1 MKIAKKIIVSLLAV
15 AMTVTSCPSHYVKA
29 DTAKKQVTLSVQS
42 QTAKPGATVDVTV
55 DVKDNPGILG
65 ATVSLKYDEGLTL
78 TDAAA
83 GDAFSSLVLTKP
95 GKIQSPCKF
104 VWDAQEITADD
115 IKDGTI
121 LKLSFKVSDTAKSGE
136 SYKVSVSCEDG
147 DMVDA
152 NLNAVDVK
160 TEDGEIGISAYTPG
174 DLNEDGKINSTD
186 VIMMRRQIAGG
197 YEQTINEKAC
207 DVNEDGRINSAD
219 VILVR
224 RYIAG
229 GYGVN
234 LGTTTEKHT
243 HTMKAVEAKSATC
256 TEKGNQSYYYCTSC
270 GKYYSDEKGL
280 NNIKLEDTVIP
291 AKGHVS
297 VVDAAVAATTESTG
311 LTEGSHCGECGAVLV
326 KQEVLPMLENSE
338 NSITYHL
345 YEDDAYLQKQEIENT
360 NPNTYSSETA
370 LTLKNIS
377 CEGYIFEGWYDGEGS
392 NAKQIK
398 QIAAGEKGNVD
409 LYAHWTARE
418 YTITFDSPLAK
429 VDSIKYKVNE
439 GATLTNP
446 EWFGY
451 TFMGWTDEKDNLVD
465 KIPLGKTGNITLHAN
480 WTSKRNQTRPVKQ
493 LGEPMIVED
502 EKEGQYLFAYE
513 IGQMENVPL
522 YTIKDFGNTSGLTVS
537 ETITSSGTVTEGTSK
552 SIVNAV
558 ANSTTRTTAWS
569 LSKNWNNSLTLMQS
583 HTDESGKEVV
593 DASSS
598 VASASLVTLNS
609 VEAGGST
616 DHTVTDKTGVTSK
629 LGFKQGYEANGE
641 VSKKITASL
650 GINGKGTANVTSKD
664 NDKETSAGG
673 DLGFNGGITDETGFK
688 IGLKVYGEVNGENT
702 VSQEKTDTTTDSR
715 YWGAKDSV
723 ERSKSASQSTSHS
736 QTLSSK
742 VSDTYGY
749 NKTHSE
755 GGSEALS
762 TSDSSTSSESNQY
775 SSALSYST
783 QKTETTSKTY
793 SNADAPEGYYRMVC
807 AGTIHVFAV
816 VGYDIA
822 SGSYYVY
829 TYSVQDDN
837 TYDFIDYSKQ
847 THNFDDYENGILPFE
862 VPFEVNQYIDNA
874 LVRSNGLVYDSE
886 TGTVVDYTGE
896 GTNVYIPDY
905 ISTDNGDGT
914 TSVVKIV
921 GIEKDAFAGNDKLKS
936 IKLSKHI
943 TEIPDQAFEGCS
955 SLTSVKAE
963 GLQTI
968 GDKAFSGC
976 SSLDDFTVTTNIKKL
991 GKNAFTGA
999 GKVTVNAKNSDIAN
1013 AAITSGATK
1022 LIVNLADMEDTL
1034 ANKTYDITKSTDYFE
1049 LNGGNKTYKGLKIS
1063 SDAKET
1069 TLNGFTFEDNKS
1081 APIVC
1086 SSAKLNLARISA
1098 KTNGFAMILSA
1109 DKTDISLYGTIKLES
1124 TSSNV
1129 VLSKDVALTRLNAN
1143 IVGKLALTG
1152 DYMICGKVEGDSLL
1166 NFTSGKLVTIN
1177 EDSYNKLKYGSMD
1190 WVLESEV
1197 PDNATI
1203 IGEKWTYDYT
1213 TKITSSNSSVAGYT
1227 LYDSSW
1233 VWGPYGGWSGWTT
1246 TPIASSDSRQVNSE
1260 YIQPQYKTQY
1270 RYSRWASNSNNTGHL
1285 GPVKGTWGGVYC
1297 AYQFY
1302 TDWSDAAKQISD
1314 WQTSGQVGGKFPLYD
1329 NNQWFNQETRNVET
1343 SAGYTR
1349 YQYRDRSKV
1358 YTYYLKKVE
1367 SKESTTKVEASDSI
1381 SNVKRWVQ
1389 YVVAE

>member
-1 MKIAKKIIVSLLAV
+1 MKIAKKIIVSVLAA
-15 AMTVTSCPSHYVKA
+15 AMIVTGCPSHYLKA

-65 ATVSLKYDEGLTL
+65 AAVSLKYDEGLTL
-78 TDAAA
+78 TDATA

-104 VWDAQEITADD
+104 VWDGQEITADD

-136 SYKVSVSCEDG
+136 SYKISVSCDAG

-152 NLNAVDVK
+152 DLNAVDVK
-160 TEDGEIGISAYTPG
+160 TEDGEIGISAFTPG
-174 DLNEDGKINSTD
+174 DLNEDNKINSTD

-243 HTMKAVEAKSATC
+243 HTMKAVEAKEATC
-256 TEKGNQSYYYCTSC
+256 TEKGNQAYYYCTSC

-297 VVDAAVAATTESTG
+297 VVDAAVAATSESTG

-326 KQEVLPMLENSE
+326 KQEVVPILENSE

-360 NPNTYSSETA
+360 NPNTYSSETG

-392 NAKQIK
+392 NAKQVK

-493 LGEPMIVED
+493 LGEPIIYEND
-502 EKEGQYLFAYE
+502 KDGQYLFAYE

-522 YTIKDFGNTSGLTVS
+522 YTIKDFGNTSGLTIS
-537 ETITSSGTVTEGTSK
+537 ETITSSGTINESTSN
-552 SIVNAV
+552 SIVNSLAH
-558 ANSTTRTTAWS
+558 STTETTSWT
-569 LSKNWNNSLTLMQS
+569 LSKDWNDSLTLVKT
-583 HTDESGKEVV
+583 HTDESGKVV
-593 DASSS
+593 EDSSS
-598 VASASLVTLNS
+598 KVSENS
-609 VEAGGST
+609 VVTVKGKEKTTNKNDST
-616 DHTVTDKTGVTSK
+616 VDKTGISASIGTSIGTEA
-629 LGFKQGYEANGE
+629 LGTEA
-641 VSKKITASL
+641 KIDASL
-650 GINGKGTANVTSKD
+650 TANQD
-664 NDKETSAGG
+664 NT
-673 DLGFNGGITDETGFK
+673 T
-688 IGLKVYGEVNGENT
+688 
-702 VSQEKTDTTTDSR
+702 EK
-715 YWGAKDSV
+715 
-723 ERSKSASQSTSHS
+723 SKSKTWNNSSSKQKSNSSSESSTNS
-736 QTLSSK
+736 TALSSK

-749 NKTHSE
+749 NKSHSE
-755 GGSEALS
+755 GGSETTA
-762 TSDSSTSSESNQY
+762 SSSSNTSS
-775 SSALSYST
+775 SSQEYATALTYST

-793 SNADAPEGYYRMVC
+793 SNAEAPEGYYRMVC

-822 SGSYYVY
+822 SSSYYVY
-829 TYSVQDDN
+829 TYGVQDDD

-847 THNFDDYENGILPFE
+847 THSFDDYENGILPFE

-874 LVRSNGLVYDSE
+874 LLRSKGLVYDSE

-896 GTNVYIPDY
+896 GTDVYIPDY
-905 ISTDNGDGT
+905 ISTENGDGT

-1034 ANKTYDITKSTDYFE
+1034 ENKTYDITKSTDYF
-1049 LNGGNKTYKGLKIS
+1049 
-1063 SDAKET
+1063 
-1069 TLNGFTFEDNKS
+1069 
-1081 APIVC
+1081 
-1086 SSAKLNLARISA
+1086 
-1098 KTNGFAMILSA
+1098 
-1109 DKTDISLYGTIKLES
+1109 
-1124 TSSNV
+1124 
-1129 VLSKDVALTRLNAN
+1129 
-1143 IVGKLALTG
+1143 
-1152 DYMICGKVEGDSLL
+1152 
-1166 NFTSGKLVTIN
+1166 
-1177 EDSYNKLKYGSMD
+1177 
-1190 WVLESEV
+1190 
-1197 PDNATI
+1197 
-1203 IGEKWTYDYT
+1203 
-1213 TKITSSNSSVAGYT
+1213 
-1227 LYDSSW
+1227 
-1233 VWGPYGGWSGWTT
+1233 
-1246 TPIASSDSRQVNSE
+1246 
-1260 YIQPQYKTQY
+1260 
-1270 RYSRWASNSNNTGHL
+1270 
-1285 GPVKGTWGGVYC
+1285 
-1297 AYQFY
+1297 
-1302 TDWSDAAKQISD
+1302 
-1314 WQTSGQVGGKFPLYD
+1314 
-1329 NNQWFNQETRNVET
+1329 
-1343 SAGYTR
+1343 
-1349 YQYRDRSKV
+1349 
-1358 YTYYLKKVE
+1358 
-1367 SKESTTKVEASDSI
+1367 
-1381 SNVKRWVQ
+1381 
-1389 YVVAE
+1389 

>member
-1 MKIAKKIIVSLLAV
+1 MKIAKKIIVSVLAA
-15 AMTVTSCPSHYVKA
+15 AMIVTGCPSHYVKA
-29 DTAKKQVTLSVQS
+29 DTAKKQVTLSVQN

-65 ATVSLKYDEGLTL
+65 AAVSLKYDEGLTL
-78 TDAAA
+78 TDATA

-95 GKIQSPCKF
+95 GKMQSPCKF
-104 VWDAQEITADD
+104 VWDGQEITADD

-136 SYKVSVSCEDG
+136 SYKISVSCDAG

-152 NLNAVDVK
+152 DLNAVDVK
-160 TEDGEIGISAYTPG
+160 TEDGEIGISAFTPG
-174 DLNEDGKINSTD
+174 DLNEDNKINSTD

-243 HTMKAVEAKSATC
+243 HTMKAVEAKEATC
-256 TEKGNQSYYYCTSC
+256 TEKGNQAYYYCTSC

-297 VVDAAVAATTESTG
+297 VVDAAVAATSESAG

-326 KQEVLPMLENSE
+326 KQEVVPPLENSE

-360 NPNTYSSETA
+360 NPNTYSSETG

-392 NAKQIK
+392 NAKQVK

-493 LGEPMIVED
+493 LGEPIIYEND
-502 EKEGQYLFAYE
+502 KDGQYLFAYE

-522 YTIKDFGNTSGLTVS
+522 YTIKDFGNTSGLTIS
-537 ETITSSGTVTEGTSK
+537 ETITSSGTINESTSN
-552 SIVNAV
+552 SIVNSLAH
-558 ANSTTRTTAWS
+558 STTETTSWT
-569 LSKNWNNSLTLMQS
+569 LSKDWNDSLTLVKT
-583 HTDESGKEVV
+583 HTDESGKVV
-593 DASSS
+593 EDSSS
-598 VASASLVTLNS
+598 KVSENS
-609 VEAGGST
+609 VVTVKGKEKTTNKNDST
-616 DHTVTDKTGVTSK
+616 VDKTGISASIGTSIGTEA
-629 LGFKQGYEANGE
+629 LGTEA
-641 VSKKITASL
+641 KIDASL
-650 GINGKGTANVTSKD
+650 TANQD
-664 NDKETSAGG
+664 NT
-673 DLGFNGGITDETGFK
+673 T
-688 IGLKVYGEVNGENT
+688 
-702 VSQEKTDTTTDSR
+702 EK
-715 YWGAKDSV
+715 
-723 ERSKSASQSTSHS
+723 SKSKTWNNSSSKQKSNSSSESSTNS
-736 QTLSSK
+736 TALSSK

-749 NKTHSE
+749 NKSHSE
-755 GGSEALS
+755 GGSETTA
-762 TSDSSTSSESNQY
+762 SSSSNTSS
-775 SSALSYST
+775 SSQEYATALTYST

-793 SNADAPEGYYRMVC
+793 SNAEAPEGYYRMVC

-822 SGSYYVY
+822 SSSYYVY
-829 TYSVQDDN
+829 TYGVQDDD

-847 THNFDDYENGILPFE
+847 THSFDDYENGILPFE

-874 LVRSNGLVYDSE
+874 LLRSKGLVYDSE

-896 GTNVYIPDY
+896 GTDVYIPDY
-905 ISTDNGDGT
+905 ISTENGDGT

-1049 LNGGNKTYKGLKIS
+1049 LNGGNKAYKGLKIS

-1069 TLNGFTFEDNKS
+1069 TLNGFVFEDNKS

-1086 SSAKLNLARISA
+1086 SSEKLNLARISA

-1129 VLSKDVALTRLNAN
+1129 VLSKDVSLTRLNAN
-1143 IVGKLALTG
+1143 IVGKLVLTG
-1152 DYMICGKVEGDSLL
+1152 DYMIYGKVEGDSLL

-1203 IGEKWTYDYT
+1203 VGEKWTYDYT

-1233 VWGPYGGWSGWTT
+1233 VWGPYGGWSGWSDGN
-1246 TPIASSDSRQVNSE
+1246 ISGSDSRKVETRSVPNGYATQYNYIRYLSADGRTSGPCSGVWGGKSCTNYQERGWGAQLACVGNQYSKQIGGYFNLYGSAPCWYGESTRQVVSS
-1260 YIQPQYKTQY
+1260 YKTQY
-1270 RYSRWASNSNNTGHL
+1270 RYA
-1285 GPVKGTWGGVYC
+1285 
-1297 AYQFY
+1297 
-1302 TDWSDAAKQISD
+1302 
-1314 WQTSGQVGGKFPLYD
+1314 
-1329 NNQWFNQETRNVET
+1329 
-1343 SAGYTR
+1343 
-1349 YQYRDRSKV
+1349 DRSKV

-1389 YVVAE
+1389 YVVAK

>member
-1 MKIAKKIIVSLLAV
+1 MKIAKKIIVSVLAA
-15 AMTVTSCPSHYVKA
+15 AMIVTGCPSHYVKA

-65 ATVSLKYDEGLTL
+65 AAVSLKYDEGLTL
-78 TDAAA
+78 TDATA

-104 VWDAQEITADD
+104 VWDGQEITADD

-136 SYKVSVSCEDG
+136 SYKISVSCDAG

-152 NLNAVDVK
+152 DLNAVDVK
-160 TEDGEIGISAYTPG
+160 TEDGEIGISAFTPG
-174 DLNEDGKINSTD
+174 DLNEDNKINSTD

-243 HTMKAVEAKSATC
+243 HTMKAVEAKEATC
-256 TEKGNQSYYYCTSC
+256 TEKGNQAYYHCTSC

-297 VVDAAVAATTESTG
+297 VVDAAVAATTENTG

-326 KQEVLPMLENSE
+326 KQEVVPKLENSE

-360 NPNTYSSETA
+360 NPNTYSSETG

-392 NAKQIK
+392 NAKQVK

-493 LGEPMIVED
+493 LGEPIIYEND
-502 EKEGQYLFAYE
+502 KDGQYLFAYE

-522 YTIKDFGNTSGLTVS
+522 YTIKDFGNTSGLTIS
-537 ETITSSGTVTEGTSK
+537 ETITSSGTINESTSN
-552 SIVNAV
+552 SIVNSLAH
-558 ANSTTRTTAWS
+558 STTETTSWT
-569 LSKNWNNSLTLMQS
+569 LSKDWNDSLTLVKT
-583 HTDESGKEVV
+583 HTDESGKVV
-593 DASSS
+593 EDSSS
-598 VASASLVTLNS
+598 KVSENS
-609 VEAGGST
+609 VVTVKGKEKTTNKNDST
-616 DHTVTDKTGVTSK
+616 VDKTGISASIGTSIGTEA
-629 LGFKQGYEANGE
+629 LGTEA
-641 VSKKITASL
+641 KIDASL
-650 GINGKGTANVTSKD
+650 TANQD
-664 NDKETSAGG
+664 NT
-673 DLGFNGGITDETGFK
+673 T
-688 IGLKVYGEVNGENT
+688 
-702 VSQEKTDTTTDSR
+702 EK
-715 YWGAKDSV
+715 
-723 ERSKSASQSTSHS
+723 SKSKTWNNSSSKQKSNSSSESSTNS
-736 QTLSSK
+736 TALSSK

-749 NKTHSE
+749 NKSHSE
-755 GGSEALS
+755 GGSETTA
-762 TSDSSTSSESNQY
+762 SSSSNTSS
-775 SSALSYST
+775 SSQEYATALTYST

-793 SNADAPEGYYRMVC
+793 SNAEAPEGYYRMVC

-822 SGSYYVY
+822 SSSYYVY
-829 TYSVQDDN
+829 TYGVQDDD

-847 THNFDDYENGILPFE
+847 THSFDDYENGILPFE

-874 LVRSNGLVYDSE
+874 LLRSKGLVYDSE

-896 GTNVYIPDY
+896 GTDVYIPDY
-905 ISTDNGDGT
+905 ISTENGDGT

-1022 LIVNLADMEDTL
+1022 LIVSLADMEDTL

-1049 LNGGNKTYKGLKIS
+1049 LNGGNKAYKGLKIS

-1069 TLNGFTFEDNKS
+1069 TLNGFVFEDNKS

-1086 SSAKLNLARISA
+1086 SSEKLNLARISA

-1129 VLSKDVALTRLNAN
+1129 VLSKDVSLTRLNAN
-1143 IVGKLALTG
+1143 IVGKLVLTG
-1152 DYMICGKVEGDSLL
+1152 DYMIYGKVEGDSLL

-1203 IGEKWTYDYT
+1203 VGEKWTYDYT

-1233 VWGPYGGWSGWTT
+1233 VWGPYGGWSGWSDGN
-1246 TPIASSDSRQVNSE
+1246 ISGSDSRKVETQSVPNGYATQYNYIRYLSADGRTSGPCSGVWGGKSCTNYQERGWGAQLACVGNQYSKQIGGYFNLYGSAPCWYGESTRQVVSS
-1260 YIQPQYKTQY
+1260 YKTQY
-1270 RYSRWASNSNNTGHL
+1270 RYA
-1285 GPVKGTWGGVYC
+1285 
-1297 AYQFY
+1297 
-1302 TDWSDAAKQISD
+1302 
-1314 WQTSGQVGGKFPLYD
+1314 
-1329 NNQWFNQETRNVET
+1329 
-1343 SAGYTR
+1343 
-1349 YQYRDRSKV
+1349 DRSKV

-1389 YVVAE
+1389 YVVAK

>member
-1 MKIAKKIIVSLLAV
+1 MKIAKKIIVSVLAA
-15 AMTVTSCPSHYVKA
+15 AMIVTGCPSHYVKA

-65 ATVSLKYDEGLTL
+65 AAVSLKYDEGLTL
-78 TDAAA
+78 TDATA
-83 GDAFSSLVLTKP
+83 GDAFSSLVLTKQ

-104 VWDAQEITADD
+104 VWDGQEITADD

-136 SYKVSVSCEDG
+136 SYKISVSCDAG

-152 NLNAVDVK
+152 DLNAVDVK
-160 TEDGEIGISAYTPG
+160 TEDGEIGISAFTPG
-174 DLNEDGKINSTD
+174 DLNEDNKINSTD

-243 HTMKAVEAKSATC
+243 HTMKAVEAKEATC
-256 TEKGNQSYYYCTSC
+256 TEKGNQAYYYCTSC

-326 KQEVLPMLENSE
+326 KQEVVPPLENSE

-360 NPNTYSSETA
+360 NPNTYSSETG

-398 QIAAGEKGNVD
+398 QIAAGETGNID

-493 LGEPMIVED
+493 LGEPIIYEND
-502 EKEGQYLFAYE
+502 KDGQYLFAYE

-522 YTIKDFGNTSGLTVS
+522 YTIKDFGNTSGLTIS
-537 ETITSSGTVTEGTSK
+537 ETITSSGTINESTSN
-552 SIVNAV
+552 SIVNSLAH
-558 ANSTTRTTAWS
+558 STTETTSWT
-569 LSKNWNNSLTLMQS
+569 LSKDWNDSLTLVKT
-583 HTDESGKEVV
+583 HTDESGKVV
-593 DASSS
+593 EDSSS
-598 VASASLVTLNS
+598 KVSENS
-609 VEAGGST
+609 VVTVKGKEKTTNKNDST
-616 DHTVTDKTGVTSK
+616 VDKTGISASIGTSIGTEA
-629 LGFKQGYEANGE
+629 LGTEA
-641 VSKKITASL
+641 KIDASL
-650 GINGKGTANVTSKD
+650 TANQD
-664 NDKETSAGG
+664 NT
-673 DLGFNGGITDETGFK
+673 T
-688 IGLKVYGEVNGENT
+688 
-702 VSQEKTDTTTDSR
+702 EK
-715 YWGAKDSV
+715 
-723 ERSKSASQSTSHS
+723 SKSKTWNNSSSKQKSNSSSESSTNS
-736 QTLSSK
+736 TALSSK

-749 NKTHSE
+749 NKSHSE
-755 GGSEALS
+755 GGSETTA
-762 TSDSSTSSESNQY
+762 SSSSNTSS
-775 SSALSYST
+775 SSQEYATALTYST

-793 SNADAPEGYYRMVC
+793 SNAEAPEGYYRMVC

-822 SGSYYVY
+822 SSSYYVY
-829 TYSVQDDN
+829 TYGVQDDD

-847 THNFDDYENGILPFE
+847 THSFDDYENGILPFE

-874 LVRSNGLVYDSE
+874 LLRSKGLVYDSE

-896 GTNVYIPDY
+896 GTDVYIPDY
-905 ISTDNGDGT
+905 ISTENGDGT

-1049 LNGGNKTYKGLKIS
+1049 LNGGNKAYKGLKIS

-1069 TLNGFTFEDNKS
+1069 TLNGFVFEDNKS

-1086 SSAKLNLARISA
+1086 SSEKLNLARISA

-1129 VLSKDVALTRLNAN
+1129 VLSKDVSLTRLNAN
-1143 IVGKLALTG
+1143 IVGKLVLTG
-1152 DYMICGKVEGDSLL
+1152 DYMIYGKVEGDSLL

-1203 IGEKWTYDYT
+1203 VGEKWTYDYT

-1233 VWGPYGGWSGWTT
+1233 VWGPYGGWSGWSDGN
-1246 TPIASSDSRQVNSE
+1246 ISGSDSRKVETRSVPNGYATQYNYIRYLSADGRTSGPCSGVWGGKSCTNYQERGWGAQLACVGNQYSKQIGGYFNLYGSAPCWYGESTRQVVSS
-1260 YIQPQYKTQY
+1260 YKTQY
-1270 RYSRWASNSNNTGHL
+1270 RYA
-1285 GPVKGTWGGVYC
+1285 
-1297 AYQFY
+1297 
-1302 TDWSDAAKQISD
+1302 
-1314 WQTSGQVGGKFPLYD
+1314 
-1329 NNQWFNQETRNVET
+1329 
-1343 SAGYTR
+1343 
-1349 YQYRDRSKV
+1349 DRSKV

-1389 YVVAE
+1389 YVVAK

>member
-1 MKIAKKIIVSLLAV
+1 MKIAKKIIVSVLAA
-15 AMTVTSCPSHYVKA
+15 AMIVTGCPSHYVKA

-65 ATVSLKYDEGLTL
+65 AAVSLKYDEGLTL
-78 TDAAA
+78 TDATA

-104 VWDAQEITADD
+104 VWDGQEITADD

-136 SYKVSVSCEDG
+136 SYKISVSCDAG

-152 NLNAVDVK
+152 DLNAVDVK
-160 TEDGEIGISAYTPG
+160 TEDGEIGISAFTPG
-174 DLNEDGKINSTD
+174 DLNEDNKINSTD

-243 HTMKAVEAKSATC
+243 HTMKAVEAKEATC
-256 TEKGNQSYYYCTSC
+256 TEKGNQAYYHCTSC

-297 VVDAAVAATTESTG
+297 VVDAAVAATTENTG

-326 KQEVLPMLENSE
+326 KQEVVPKLENSE

-360 NPNTYSSETA
+360 NPNTYSSETG

-392 NAKQIK
+392 NAKQVK

-493 LGEPMIVED
+493 LGEPIIYEND
-502 EKEGQYLFAYE
+502 KDGQYLFAYE

-522 YTIKDFGNTSGLTVS
+522 YTIKDFGNTSGLTIS
-537 ETITSSGTVTEGTSK
+537 ETITSSGTINESTSN
-552 SIVNAV
+552 SIVNSLAH
-558 ANSTTRTTAWS
+558 STTETTSWT
-569 LSKNWNNSLTLMQS
+569 LSKDWNDSLTLVKT
-583 HTDESGKEVV
+583 HTDESGKVV
-593 DASSS
+593 EDSSS
-598 VASASLVTLNS
+598 KVSENS
-609 VEAGGST
+609 VVTVKGKEKTTNKNDST
-616 DHTVTDKTGVTSK
+616 VDKTGISASIGTSIGTEA
-629 LGFKQGYEANGE
+629 LGTEA
-641 VSKKITASL
+641 KIDASL
-650 GINGKGTANVTSKD
+650 TANQD
-664 NDKETSAGG
+664 NT
-673 DLGFNGGITDETGFK
+673 T
-688 IGLKVYGEVNGENT
+688 
-702 VSQEKTDTTTDSR
+702 EK
-715 YWGAKDSV
+715 
-723 ERSKSASQSTSHS
+723 SKSKTWNNSSSKQKSNSSSESSTNS
-736 QTLSSK
+736 TALSSK

-749 NKTHSE
+749 NKSHSE
-755 GGSEALS
+755 GGSETTA
-762 TSDSSTSSESNQY
+762 SSSSNTSS
-775 SSALSYST
+775 SSQEYATALTYST

-793 SNADAPEGYYRMVC
+793 SNAEAPEGYYRMVC

-822 SGSYYVY
+822 SSSYYVY
-829 TYSVQDDN
+829 TYGVQDDD

-847 THNFDDYENGILPFE
+847 THSFDDYENGILPFE

-874 LVRSNGLVYDSE
+874 LLRSKGLVYDSE

-896 GTNVYIPDY
+896 GTDVYIPDY
-905 ISTDNGDGT
+905 ISTENGDGT

-1049 LNGGNKTYKGLKIS
+1049 LNGGNKAYKGLKIS

-1069 TLNGFTFEDNKS
+1069 TLNGFVFEDNKS

-1086 SSAKLNLARISA
+1086 SSEKLNLARISA

-1129 VLSKDVALTRLNAN
+1129 VLSKDVSLTRLNAN
-1143 IVGKLALTG
+1143 IVGKLVLTG
-1152 DYMICGKVEGDSLL
+1152 DYMIYGKVEGDSLL

-1203 IGEKWTYDYT
+1203 VGEKWTYDYT

-1233 VWGPYGGWSGWTT
+1233 VWGPYGGWSGW
-1246 TPIASSDSRQVNSE
+1246 SDGNIIPERL
-1260 YIQPQYKTQY
+1260 
-1270 RYSRWASNSNNTGHL
+1270 R
-1285 GPVKGTWGGVYC
+1285 
-1297 AYQFY
+1297 
-1302 TDWSDAAKQISD
+1302 
-1314 WQTSGQVGGKFPLYD
+1314 
-1329 NNQWFNQETRNVET
+1329 
-1343 SAGYTR
+1343 
-1349 YQYRDRSKV
+1349 RSLFLMDMPRSII
-1358 YTYYLKKVE
+1358 TLDIYLQMEEHPDLVLVCGVE
-1367 SKESTTKVEASDSI
+1367 SLVPIIRNEVGELSLPV
-1381 SNVKRWVQ
+1381 
-1389 YVVAE
+1389 

>member
-1 MKIAKKIIVSLLAV
+1 MKIAKKIIVSVLAA
-15 AMTVTSCPSHYVKA
+15 AMIVTGCPSHYVKA

-65 ATVSLKYDEGLTL
+65 AAVSLKYDEGLTL
-78 TDAAA
+78 TDATA

-104 VWDAQEITADD
+104 VWDGQEITADD

-136 SYKVSVSCEDG
+136 SYKISVSCDAG

-152 NLNAVDVK
+152 DLNAVDVK
-160 TEDGEIGISAYTPG
+160 TEDGEIGISAFTPG
-174 DLNEDGKINSTD
+174 DLNEDNKINSTD

-243 HTMKAVEAKSATC
+243 HTMKAVEAKEATC
-256 TEKGNQSYYYCTSC
+256 TEKGNQAYYYCTSC

-326 KQEVLPMLENSE
+326 KQEVVPPLENSE

-360 NPNTYSSETA
+360 NPNTYSSETG

-398 QIAAGEKGNVD
+398 QIAAGETGNID

-537 ETITSSGTVTEGTSK
+537 ETITSSGTVTEATSK
-552 SIVNAV
+552 SIVNAI

-609 VEAGGST
+609 VEDGGST
-616 DHTVTDKTGVTSK
+616 DHTVTDKNGVTSK
-629 LGFKQGYEANGE
+629 LGFKAGLEVNGE
-641 VSKKITASL
+641 YSKKKTANL
-650 GINGKGTANVTSKD
+650 GID
-664 NDKETSAGG
+664 GG
-673 DLGFNGGITDETGFK
+673 SVGGEKGFK
-688 IGLKVYGEVNGENT
+688 IGGKVYGEVNGERTKN
-702 VSQEKTDTTTDSR
+702 EEHTDTTTDSR
-715 YWGAKDSV
+715 YWGSKDSV
-723 ERSKSASQSTSHS
+723 EQSMSASKSSSHS

-749 NKTHSE
+749 NKTYSE

-822 SGSYYVY
+822 SSSYYVY
-829 TYSVQDDN
+829 TYGVQDDD

-847 THNFDDYENGILPFE
+847 THNFNDYENGILPFE

-874 LVRSNGLVYDSE
+874 LLRSKGLVYDSE

-955 SLTSVKAE
+955 SLTFVKAE

-1049 LNGGNKTYKGLKIS
+1049 LNGGNKAYKGLKIS

-1069 TLNGFTFEDNKS
+1069 TLNGFVFEDNKS

-1086 SSAKLNLARISA
+1086 SSEKLNLARISA

-1129 VLSKDVALTRLNAN
+1129 VLSKDVSLTRLNAN
-1143 IVGKLALTG
+1143 IVGKLVLTG
-1152 DYMICGKVEGDSLL
+1152 DYMIYGKVEGDSLL

-1190 WVLESEV
+1190 WVLESKV

-1203 IGEKWTYDYT
+1203 VGEKWTYDYT

-1233 VWGPYGGWSGWTT
+1233 VWGPYGGWSGWSDGN
-1246 TPIASSDSRQVNSE
+1246 ISGSDSRKVETRSVPNGYATQYNYIRYLSADGRTSGPCSGVWGGKSCTNYQERGWGAQLACVGNQYSKQIGGYFNLYGSAPCWYGESTRQVVSS
-1260 YIQPQYKTQY
+1260 YKTQY
-1270 RYSRWASNSNNTGHL
+1270 RYA
-1285 GPVKGTWGGVYC
+1285 
-1297 AYQFY
+1297 
-1302 TDWSDAAKQISD
+1302 
-1314 WQTSGQVGGKFPLYD
+1314 
-1329 NNQWFNQETRNVET
+1329 
-1343 SAGYTR
+1343 
-1349 YQYRDRSKV
+1349 DRSKV

-1389 YVVAE
+1389 YVVAK

>member
-1 MKIAKKIIVSLLAV
+1 MKIAKKIIVSVLAA
-15 AMTVTSCPSHYVKA
+15 AMIVTGCPSHYVKA

-65 ATVSLKYDEGLTL
+65 AAVSLKYDEGLTL
-78 TDAAA
+78 TDATA

-104 VWDAQEITADD
+104 VWDGQEITADD

-136 SYKVSVSCEDG
+136 SYKISVSCDAG

-152 NLNAVDVK
+152 DLNAVDVK
-160 TEDGEIGISAYTPG
+160 TEDGEIGISAFTPG
-174 DLNEDGKINSTD
+174 DLNEDNKINSTD

-243 HTMKAVEAKSATC
+243 HTMKAVEAKEATC
-256 TEKGNQSYYYCTSC
+256 TEKGNQAYYHCTSC

-297 VVDAAVAATTESTG
+297 VVDAAVAATTENTG

-326 KQEVLPMLENSE
+326 KQEVVPKLENSE

-360 NPNTYSSETA
+360 NPNTYSSETG

-392 NAKQIK
+392 NAKQVK

-493 LGEPMIVED
+493 LGEPIIYEND
-502 EKEGQYLFAYE
+502 KDGQYLFAYE

-522 YTIKDFGNTSGLTVS
+522 YTIKDFGNTSGLTIS
-537 ETITSSGTVTEGTSK
+537 ETITSSGTINESTSN
-552 SIVNAV
+552 SIVNSLAH
-558 ANSTTRTTAWS
+558 STTETTSWT
-569 LSKNWNNSLTLMQS
+569 LSKDWNDSLTLVKT
-583 HTDESGKEVV
+583 HTDESGKVV
-593 DASSS
+593 EDSSS
-598 VASASLVTLNS
+598 KVSENS
-609 VEAGGST
+609 VVTVKGKEKTTNKNDST
-616 DHTVTDKTGVTSK
+616 VDKTGISASIGTSIGTEA
-629 LGFKQGYEANGE
+629 LGTEA
-641 VSKKITASL
+641 KIDASL
-650 GINGKGTANVTSKD
+650 TANQD
-664 NDKETSAGG
+664 NT
-673 DLGFNGGITDETGFK
+673 T
-688 IGLKVYGEVNGENT
+688 
-702 VSQEKTDTTTDSR
+702 EK
-715 YWGAKDSV
+715 
-723 ERSKSASQSTSHS
+723 SKSKTWNNSSSKQKSNSSSESSTNS
-736 QTLSSK
+736 TALSSK

-749 NKTHSE
+749 NKSHSE
-755 GGSEALS
+755 GGSETTA
-762 TSDSSTSSESNQY
+762 SSSSNTSS
-775 SSALSYST
+775 SSQEYATALTYST

-793 SNADAPEGYYRMVC
+793 SNAEAPEGYYRMVC

-822 SGSYYVY
+822 SSSYYVY
-829 TYSVQDDN
+829 TYGVQDDD

-847 THNFDDYENGILPFE
+847 THSFDDYENGILPFE

-874 LVRSNGLVYDSE
+874 LLRSKGLVYDSE

-896 GTNVYIPDY
+896 GTDVYIPDY
-905 ISTDNGDGT
+905 ISTENGDGT

-1049 LNGGNKTYKGLKIS
+1049 LNGGNKAYKGLKIS

-1069 TLNGFTFEDNKS
+1069 TLNGFVFEDNKS

-1086 SSAKLNLARISA
+1086 SSEKLNLARISA

-1129 VLSKDVALTRLNAN
+1129 VLSKDVSLTRLNAN
-1143 IVGKLALTG
+1143 IVGKLVLTG
-1152 DYMICGKVEGDSLL
+1152 DYMIYGKVEGYSLL

-1203 IGEKWTYDYT
+1203 VGEKWTYDYT

-1233 VWGPYGGWSGWTT
+1233 VWGPYGGWSGWSDGN
-1246 TPIASSDSRQVNSE
+1246 ISGSDSRKVETQSVPNGYATQYNYIRYLSADGRTSGPCSGVWGGKSCTNYQERGWGAQLACVGNQYSKQIGGYFNLYGSAPCWYGESTRQVVSS
-1260 YIQPQYKTQY
+1260 YKTQY
-1270 RYSRWASNSNNTGHL
+1270 RYA
-1285 GPVKGTWGGVYC
+1285 
-1297 AYQFY
+1297 
-1302 TDWSDAAKQISD
+1302 
-1314 WQTSGQVGGKFPLYD
+1314 
-1329 NNQWFNQETRNVET
+1329 
-1343 SAGYTR
+1343 
-1349 YQYRDRSKV
+1349 DRSKV

-1389 YVVAE
+1389 YVVAK

>member
-1 MKIAKKIIVSLLAV
+1 MKIAKKIIVSVLAA
-15 AMTVTSCPSHYVKA
+15 AMIVTGCPSHYVKA

-78 TDAAA
+78 TDATA

-104 VWDAQEITADD
+104 VWDGQEITADD

-136 SYKVSVSCEDG
+136 SYKISVSCDAG

-152 NLNAVDVK
+152 DLNAVDVK
-160 TEDGEIGISAYTPG
+160 TEDGEIGISAFTPG
-174 DLNEDGKINSTD
+174 DLNEDNKINSTD

-243 HTMKAVEAKSATC
+243 HTMKAVEAKEATC
-256 TEKGNQSYYYCTSC
+256 TEKGNQAYYHCTSC

-297 VVDAAVAATTESTG
+297 VVDAAVAATTENTG

-326 KQEVLPMLENSE
+326 KQEVVPKLENSE

-360 NPNTYSSETA
+360 NPNTYSSETG

-392 NAKQIK
+392 NAKQVK

-429 VDSIKYKVNE
+429 VNSIKYKVNE

-493 LGEPMIVED
+493 LGEPIIYEND
-502 EKEGQYLFAYE
+502 KDGQYLFAYE

-522 YTIKDFGNTSGLTVS
+522 YTIKDFGNTSGLTIS
-537 ETITSSGTVTEGTSK
+537 ETITSSGTINESTSN
-552 SIVNAV
+552 SIVNSLAH
-558 ANSTTRTTAWS
+558 STTETTSWT
-569 LSKNWNNSLTLMQS
+569 LSKDWNDSLTLVKT
-583 HTDESGKEVV
+583 HTDESGKVV
-593 DASSS
+593 EDSSS
-598 VASASLVTLNS
+598 KVSENS
-609 VEAGGST
+609 VVTVKGKEKTTNKNDST
-616 DHTVTDKTGVTSK
+616 VDKTGISASIGTSIGTEA
-629 LGFKQGYEANGE
+629 LGTEA
-641 VSKKITASL
+641 KIDASL
-650 GINGKGTANVTSKD
+650 TANQD
-664 NDKETSAGG
+664 NT
-673 DLGFNGGITDETGFK
+673 T
-688 IGLKVYGEVNGENT
+688 
-702 VSQEKTDTTTDSR
+702 EK
-715 YWGAKDSV
+715 
-723 ERSKSASQSTSHS
+723 SKSKTWNNSSSKQKSNSSSESSTNS
-736 QTLSSK
+736 TALSSK

-749 NKTHSE
+749 NKSHSE
-755 GGSEALS
+755 GGSETTA
-762 TSDSSTSSESNQY
+762 SSSSNTSS
-775 SSALSYST
+775 SSQEYATALTYST

-793 SNADAPEGYYRMVC
+793 SNAEAPEGYYRMVC

-822 SGSYYVY
+822 SSSYYVY
-829 TYSVQDDN
+829 TYGVQDDD

-847 THNFDDYENGILPFE
+847 THSFDDYENGILPFE

-874 LVRSNGLVYDSE
+874 LLRSKGLVYDSE

-896 GTNVYIPDY
+896 GTDVYIPDY
-905 ISTDNGDGT
+905 ISTENGDGT

-1049 LNGGNKTYKGLKIS
+1049 LNGGNKAYKGLKIS

-1069 TLNGFTFEDNKS
+1069 TLNGFVFEDNKS

-1086 SSAKLNLARISA
+1086 SSEKLNLARISA

-1129 VLSKDVALTRLNAN
+1129 VLSKDVSLTRLNAN
-1143 IVGKLALTG
+1143 IVGKLVLTG
-1152 DYMICGKVEGDSLL
+1152 DYMIYGKVEGDSLL

-1203 IGEKWTYDYT
+1203 VGEKWTYDYT

-1233 VWGPYGGWSGWTT
+1233 VWGPYGGWSGWSDGN
-1246 TPIASSDSRQVNSE
+1246 ISGSDSRKVETQSVPNGYATQYNYIRYLSADGRTSGPCSGVWGGKSCTNYQERGWGAQLACVGNQYSKQIGGYFNLYGSAPCWYGESTRQVVSS
-1260 YIQPQYKTQY
+1260 YKTQY
-1270 RYSRWASNSNNTGHL
+1270 RYA
-1285 GPVKGTWGGVYC
+1285 
-1297 AYQFY
+1297 
-1302 TDWSDAAKQISD
+1302 
-1314 WQTSGQVGGKFPLYD
+1314 
-1329 NNQWFNQETRNVET
+1329 
-1343 SAGYTR
+1343 
-1349 YQYRDRSKV
+1349 DRSKV

-1389 YVVAE
+1389 YVVAK

>member
-1 MKIAKKIIVSLLAV
+1 MKIAKKIIVSVLAA
-15 AMTVTSCPSHYVKA
+15 AMIVTGCPSHYVKA

-65 ATVSLKYDEGLTL
+65 AAVSLKYDEGLTL
-78 TDAAA
+78 TDATA

-104 VWDAQEITADD
+104 VWDGQEITADD

-136 SYKVSVSCEDG
+136 SYKISVSCDAG

-152 NLNAVDVK
+152 DLNAVDVK
-160 TEDGEIGISAYTPG
+160 TEDGEIGISAFTPG
-174 DLNEDGKINSTD
+174 DLNEDNKINSTD

-243 HTMKAVEAKSATC
+243 HTMKAVEAKEATC
-256 TEKGNQSYYYCTSC
+256 TEKGNQAYYHCTSC

-297 VVDAAVAATTESTG
+297 VVDAAVAATTENTG

-326 KQEVLPMLENSE
+326 KQEVVPKLENSE

-360 NPNTYSSETA
+360 NPNTYSSETG

-392 NAKQIK
+392 NAKQVK

-493 LGEPMIVED
+493 LGEPIIYEND
-502 EKEGQYLFAYE
+502 KDGQYLFAYE

-522 YTIKDFGNTSGLTVS
+522 YTIKDFGNTSGLTIS
-537 ETITSSGTVTEGTSK
+537 ETITSSGTINESTSN
-552 SIVNAV
+552 SIVNSLAH
-558 ANSTTRTTAWS
+558 STTETTSWT
-569 LSKNWNNSLTLMQS
+569 LSKDWNDSLTLVKT
-583 HTDESGKEVV
+583 HTDESGKVV
-593 DASSS
+593 EDSSS
-598 VASASLVTLNS
+598 KVSENS
-609 VEAGGST
+609 VVTVKGKEKTTNKNDST
-616 DHTVTDKTGVTSK
+616 VDKTGISASIGTSIGTEA
-629 LGFKQGYEANGE
+629 LGTEA
-641 VSKKITASL
+641 KIDASL
-650 GINGKGTANVTSKD
+650 TANQD
-664 NDKETSAGG
+664 NT
-673 DLGFNGGITDETGFK
+673 T
-688 IGLKVYGEVNGENT
+688 
-702 VSQEKTDTTTDSR
+702 EK
-715 YWGAKDSV
+715 
-723 ERSKSASQSTSHS
+723 SKSKTWNNSSSKQKSNSSSESSTNS
-736 QTLSSK
+736 TALSSK

-749 NKTHSE
+749 NKSHSE
-755 GGSEALS
+755 GGSETTA
-762 TSDSSTSSESNQY
+762 SSSSNTSS
-775 SSALSYST
+775 SSQEYATALTYST

-793 SNADAPEGYYRMVC
+793 SNAEAPEGYYRMVC

-822 SGSYYVY
+822 SSSYYVY
-829 TYSVQDDN
+829 TYGVQDDD

-847 THNFDDYENGILPFE
+847 THSFDDYENGILPFE

-874 LVRSNGLVYDSE
+874 LLRSKGLVYDSE

-896 GTNVYIPDY
+896 GTDVYIPDY
-905 ISTDNGDGT
+905 ISTENGDGT

-976 SSLDDFTVTTNIKKL
+976 SSLDEFTVSTNIKML
-991 GKNAFTGA
+991 GKNAFAGA

-1049 LNGGNKTYKGLKIS
+1049 LNGGNKAYKGLKIS

-1069 TLNGFTFEDNKS
+1069 TLNGFVFEDNKS

-1086 SSAKLNLARISA
+1086 SSEKLNLARISA

-1129 VLSKDVALTRLNAN
+1129 VLSKDVSLTRLNAN
-1143 IVGKLALTG
+1143 IVGKLVLTG
-1152 DYMICGKVEGDSLL
+1152 DYMIYGKVEGDSLL

-1203 IGEKWTYDYT
+1203 VGEKWTYDYT

-1233 VWGPYGGWSGWTT
+1233 VWGPYGGWSGWSDGN
-1246 TPIASSDSRQVNSE
+1246 ISGSDSRKVETQSVPNGYATQYNYIRYLSADGRTSGPCSGVWGGKSCTNYQERGWGAQLACVGNQYSKQIGGYFNLYGSAPCWYGESTRQVVSS
-1260 YIQPQYKTQY
+1260 YKTQY
-1270 RYSRWASNSNNTGHL
+1270 RYA
-1285 GPVKGTWGGVYC
+1285 
-1297 AYQFY
+1297 
-1302 TDWSDAAKQISD
+1302 
-1314 WQTSGQVGGKFPLYD
+1314 
-1329 NNQWFNQETRNVET
+1329 
-1343 SAGYTR
+1343 
-1349 YQYRDRSKV
+1349 DRSKV

-1389 YVVAE
+1389 YVVAK

>member
-1 MKIAKKIIVSLLAV
+1 M
-15 AMTVTSCPSHYVKA
+15 
-29 DTAKKQVTLSVQS
+29 
-42 QTAKPGATVDVTV
+42 
-55 DVKDNPGILG
+55 
-65 ATVSLKYDEGLTL
+65 
-78 TDAAA
+78 
-83 GDAFSSLVLTKP
+83 
-95 GKIQSPCKF
+95 
-104 VWDAQEITADD
+104 
-115 IKDGTI
+115 
-121 LKLSFKVSDTAKSGE
+121 
-136 SYKVSVSCEDG
+136 
-147 DMVDA
+147 
-152 NLNAVDVK
+152 
-160 TEDGEIGISAYTPG
+160 
-174 DLNEDGKINSTD
+174 
-186 VIMMRRQIAGG
+186 
-197 YEQTINEKAC
+197 
-207 DVNEDGRINSAD
+207 
-219 VILVR
+219 
-224 RYIAG
+224 
-229 GYGVN
+229 
-234 LGTTTEKHT
+234 
-243 HTMKAVEAKSATC
+243 
-256 TEKGNQSYYYCTSC
+256 
-270 GKYYSDEKGL
+270 
-280 NNIKLEDTVIP
+280 
-291 AKGHVS
+291 
-297 VVDAAVAATTESTG
+297 VDAAVAATTENTG

-326 KQEVLPMLENSE
+326 KQEVVPKLENSE

-360 NPNTYSSETA
+360 NPNTYSSETG

-377 CEGYIFEGWYDGEGS
+377 CEGYIFEGWYDGESS
-392 NAKQIK
+392 NAKQVK

-493 LGEPMIVED
+493 LGEPIIYEND
-502 EKEGQYLFAYE
+502 KDGQYLFAYE

-522 YTIKDFGNTSGLTVS
+522 YTIKDFGNTSGLTIS
-537 ETITSSGTVTEGTSK
+537 ETITSSGTINESTSN
-552 SIVNAV
+552 SIVNSLAH
-558 ANSTTRTTAWS
+558 STTETTSWT
-569 LSKNWNNSLTLMQS
+569 LSKDWNDSLTLVKT
-583 HTDESGKEVV
+583 HTDESGKVV
-593 DASSS
+593 EDSSS
-598 VASASLVTLNS
+598 KVSENS
-609 VEAGGST
+609 VVTVKGKEKTTNKNDST
-616 DHTVTDKTGVTSK
+616 VDKTGISASIGTSIGTEA
-629 LGFKQGYEANGE
+629 LGTEA
-641 VSKKITASL
+641 KIDASL
-650 GINGKGTANVTSKD
+650 TANQD
-664 NDKETSAGG
+664 NT
-673 DLGFNGGITDETGFK
+673 T
-688 IGLKVYGEVNGENT
+688 
-702 VSQEKTDTTTDSR
+702 EK
-715 YWGAKDSV
+715 
-723 ERSKSASQSTSHS
+723 SKSKTWNNSSSKQKSNSSSESSTNS
-736 QTLSSK
+736 TALSSK

-749 NKTHSE
+749 NKSHSE
-755 GGSEALS
+755 GGSETTA
-762 TSDSSTSSESNQY
+762 SSSSNTSS
-775 SSALSYST
+775 SSQEYATALTYST

-793 SNADAPEGYYRMVC
+793 SNAEAPEGYYRMVC

-822 SGSYYVY
+822 SSSYYVY
-829 TYSVQDDN
+829 TYGVQDDD

-847 THNFDDYENGILPFE
+847 THSFDDYENGILPFE

-874 LVRSNGLVYDSE
+874 LLRSKGLVYDSE

-896 GTNVYIPDY
+896 GTDVYIPDY
-905 ISTDNGDGT
+905 ISTENGDGT

-1049 LNGGNKTYKGLKIS
+1049 LNGGNKAYKGLKIS

-1069 TLNGFTFEDNKS
+1069 TLNGFVFEDNKS

-1086 SSAKLNLARISA
+1086 SSEKLNLARISA

-1129 VLSKDVALTRLNAN
+1129 VLSKDVSLTRLNAN
-1143 IVGKLALTG
+1143 IVGKLVLTG
-1152 DYMICGKVEGDSLL
+1152 DYMIYGKVEGDSLL

-1203 IGEKWTYDYT
+1203 VGEKWTYDYT

-1233 VWGPYGGWSGWTT
+1233 VWGPYGGWSGWSDGN
-1246 TPIASSDSRQVNSE
+1246 ISGSDSRKVETQSVPNGYATQYNYIRYLSADGRTSGPCSGVWGGKSCTNYQERGWGAQLACVGNQYSKQIGGYFNLYGSAPCWYGESTRQVVSS
-1260 YIQPQYKTQY
+1260 YKTQY
-1270 RYSRWASNSNNTGHL
+1270 RYA
-1285 GPVKGTWGGVYC
+1285 
-1297 AYQFY
+1297 
-1302 TDWSDAAKQISD
+1302 
-1314 WQTSGQVGGKFPLYD
+1314 
-1329 NNQWFNQETRNVET
+1329 
-1343 SAGYTR
+1343 
-1349 YQYRDRSKV
+1349 DRSKV

-1389 YVVAE
+1389 YVVAK

>member
-291 AKGHVS
+291 AKGHVF

-537 ETITSSGTVTEGTSK
+537 ETITSSGTVTEATSK

-702 VSQEKTDTTTDSR
+702 ESQEKTDTTTDSR

>member
-1 MKIAKKIIVSLLAV
+1 MKIAKKIIVSVLAA
-15 AMTVTSCPSHYVKA
+15 AMIVTGCPSHYVKA

-65 ATVSLKYDEGLTL
+65 AAVSLKYDEGLTL
-78 TDAAA
+78 TDATA

-104 VWDAQEITADD
+104 VWDGQEITADD

-121 LKLSFKVSDTAKSGE
+121 LKLSFKASDTAKSGE
-136 SYKVSVSCEDG
+136 SYKISVSCDAG

-152 NLNAVDVK
+152 DLNAVDVK
-160 TEDGEIGISAYTPG
+160 TEDGEIGISAFTPG
-174 DLNEDGKINSTD
+174 DLNEDNKINSTD

-243 HTMKAVEAKSATC
+243 HTMKAVEAKEATC
-256 TEKGNQSYYYCTSC
+256 TEKGNQAYYHCTSC

-297 VVDAAVAATTESTG
+297 VVDAAVAATTENTG

-326 KQEVLPMLENSE
+326 KQEVVPKLENSE

-360 NPNTYSSETA
+360 NPNTYSSETG

-392 NAKQIK
+392 NAKQVK

-493 LGEPMIVED
+493 LGEPIIYEND
-502 EKEGQYLFAYE
+502 KDGQYLFAYE

-522 YTIKDFGNTSGLTVS
+522 YTIKDFGNTSGLTIS
-537 ETITSSGTVTEGTSK
+537 ETITSSGTINESTSN
-552 SIVNAV
+552 SIVNSLAH
-558 ANSTTRTTAWS
+558 STTETTSWT
-569 LSKNWNNSLTLMQS
+569 LSKDWNDSLTLVKT
-583 HTDESGKEVV
+583 HTDESGKVV
-593 DASSS
+593 EDSSS
-598 VASASLVTLNS
+598 KVSENS
-609 VEAGGST
+609 VVTVKGKEKTTNKNDST
-616 DHTVTDKTGVTSK
+616 VDKTGISASIGTSIGTEA
-629 LGFKQGYEANGE
+629 LGTEA
-641 VSKKITASL
+641 KIDASL
-650 GINGKGTANVTSKD
+650 TANQD
-664 NDKETSAGG
+664 NT
-673 DLGFNGGITDETGFK
+673 T
-688 IGLKVYGEVNGENT
+688 
-702 VSQEKTDTTTDSR
+702 EK
-715 YWGAKDSV
+715 
-723 ERSKSASQSTSHS
+723 SKSKTWNNSSSKQKSNSSSESSTNS
-736 QTLSSK
+736 TALSSK

-749 NKTHSE
+749 NKSHSE
-755 GGSEALS
+755 GGSETTA
-762 TSDSSTSSESNQY
+762 SSSSNTSS
-775 SSALSYST
+775 SSQEYATALTYST

-793 SNADAPEGYYRMVC
+793 SNAEAPEGYYRMVC

-822 SGSYYVY
+822 SSSYYVY
-829 TYSVQDDN
+829 TYGVQDDD

-847 THNFDDYENGILPFE
+847 THSFDDYENGILPFE

-874 LVRSNGLVYDSE
+874 LLRSKGLVYDSE

-896 GTNVYIPDY
+896 GTDVYIPDY
-905 ISTDNGDGT
+905 ISTENGDGT

-1049 LNGGNKTYKGLKIS
+1049 LNGGNKAYKGLKIS

-1069 TLNGFTFEDNKS
+1069 TLNGFVFEDNKS

-1086 SSAKLNLARISA
+1086 SSEKLNLARISA

-1129 VLSKDVALTRLNAN
+1129 VLSKDVSLTRLNAN
-1143 IVGKLALTG
+1143 IVGKLVLTG
-1152 DYMICGKVEGDSLL
+1152 DYMIYGKVEGDSLL

-1203 IGEKWTYDYT
+1203 VGEKWTYDYT

-1233 VWGPYGGWSGWTT
+1233 VWGPYGGWSGWSDGN
-1246 TPIASSDSRQVNSE
+1246 ISGSDSRKVETQSVPNGYATQYNYIRYLSADGRTSGPCSGVWGGKSCTNYQERGWGAQLACVGNQYSKQIGGYFNLYGSAPCWYGESTRQVVSS
-1260 YIQPQYKTQY
+1260 YKTQY
-1270 RYSRWASNSNNTGHL
+1270 RYA
-1285 GPVKGTWGGVYC
+1285 
-1297 AYQFY
+1297 
-1302 TDWSDAAKQISD
+1302 
-1314 WQTSGQVGGKFPLYD
+1314 
-1329 NNQWFNQETRNVET
+1329 
-1343 SAGYTR
+1343 
-1349 YQYRDRSKV
+1349 DRSKV

-1389 YVVAE
+1389 YVVAK

>member
-1 MKIAKKIIVSLLAV
+1 MKIAKKIIVSVLAA
-15 AMTVTSCPSHYVKA
+15 AMIVTGCPSHYVKA

-65 ATVSLKYDEGLTL
+65 AAVSLKYDEGLTL
-78 TDAAA
+78 TDATA

-104 VWDAQEITADD
+104 VWDGQEITADD

-136 SYKVSVSCEDG
+136 SYKISVSCDAG

-152 NLNAVDVK
+152 DLNAVDVK
-160 TEDGEIGISAYTPG
+160 TEDGEIGISAFTPG
-174 DLNEDGKINSTD
+174 DLNEDNKINSTD

-243 HTMKAVEAKSATC
+243 HTMKAVEAKEATC
-256 TEKGNQSYYYCTSC
+256 TEKGNQAYYHCTSC

-297 VVDAAVAATTESTG
+297 VVDAAVAATTENTG

-326 KQEVLPMLENSE
+326 KQEVVPKLENSE

-360 NPNTYSSETA
+360 NPNTYSSETG

-392 NAKQIK
+392 NAKQVK

-493 LGEPMIVED
+493 LGEPIIYEND
-502 EKEGQYLFAYE
+502 KDGQYLFAYE

-522 YTIKDFGNTSGLTVS
+522 YTIKDFGNTSGLTIS
-537 ETITSSGTVTEGTSK
+537 ETITSSGTINESTSN
-552 SIVNAV
+552 SIVNSLAH
-558 ANSTTRTTAWS
+558 STTETTSWT
-569 LSKNWNNSLTLMQS
+569 LSKDWNDSLTLVKT
-583 HTDESGKEVV
+583 HTDESGKVV
-593 DASSS
+593 EDSSS
-598 VASASLVTLNS
+598 KVSENS
-609 VEAGGST
+609 VVTVKGKEKTTNKNDST
-616 DHTVTDKTGVTSK
+616 VDKTGISASIGTSIGTEA
-629 LGFKQGYEANGE
+629 LGTEA
-641 VSKKITASL
+641 KIDASL
-650 GINGKGTANVTSKD
+650 TANQD
-664 NDKETSAGG
+664 NT
-673 DLGFNGGITDETGFK
+673 T
-688 IGLKVYGEVNGENT
+688 
-702 VSQEKTDTTTDSR
+702 EK
-715 YWGAKDSV
+715 
-723 ERSKSASQSTSHS
+723 SKSKTWNNSSSKQKSNSSSESSTNS
-736 QTLSSK
+736 TALSSK

-749 NKTHSE
+749 NKSHSE
-755 GGSEALS
+755 GGSETTA
-762 TSDSSTSSESNQY
+762 SSSSNTSS
-775 SSALSYST
+775 SSQEYATALTYST

-793 SNADAPEGYYRMVC
+793 SNAEAPEGYYRMVC

-822 SGSYYVY
+822 SSSYYVY
-829 TYSVQDDN
+829 TYGVQDDD

-847 THNFDDYENGILPFE
+847 THSFDDYENGILPFE

-874 LVRSNGLVYDSE
+874 LLRSNGLVYDSE

-896 GTNVYIPDY
+896 GTDVYIPDY
-905 ISTDNGDGT
+905 ISTENGDGT

-1049 LNGGNKTYKGLKIS
+1049 LNGGNKAYKGLKIS

-1069 TLNGFTFEDNKS
+1069 TLNGFVFEDNKS

-1086 SSAKLNLARISA
+1086 SSEKLNLARISA

-1129 VLSKDVALTRLNAN
+1129 VLSKDVSLTRLNAN
-1143 IVGKLALTG
+1143 IVGKLVLTG
-1152 DYMICGKVEGDSLL
+1152 DYVIYGKVEGDSLL

-1203 IGEKWTYDYT
+1203 VGEKWTYDYT

-1233 VWGPYGGWSGWTT
+1233 VWGPYGGWSGWSDGN
-1246 TPIASSDSRQVNSE
+1246 ISGSDSRKVETQSVPNGYATQYNYIRYLSADGRTSGPCSGVWGGKSCTNYQERGWGAQLACVGNQYSKQIGGYFNLYGSAPCWYGESTRQVVSS
-1260 YIQPQYKTQY
+1260 YKTQY
-1270 RYSRWASNSNNTGHL
+1270 RYA
-1285 GPVKGTWGGVYC
+1285 
-1297 AYQFY
+1297 
-1302 TDWSDAAKQISD
+1302 
-1314 WQTSGQVGGKFPLYD
+1314 
-1329 NNQWFNQETRNVET
+1329 
-1343 SAGYTR
+1343 
-1349 YQYRDRSKV
+1349 DRSKV

-1389 YVVAE
+1389 YVVAK

>member
-1 MKIAKKIIVSLLAV
+1 MKIAKKIIVSVLAA
-15 AMTVTSCPSHYVKA
+15 AMIVTGCPSHYVKA

-65 ATVSLKYDEGLTL
+65 AAVSLKYDEGLTL
-78 TDAAA
+78 TDATA

-104 VWDAQEITADD
+104 VWDGQEITADD

-136 SYKVSVSCEDG
+136 SYKISVSCDAG

-152 NLNAVDVK
+152 DLNAVDVK
-160 TEDGEIGISAYTPG
+160 TEDGEIGISAFTPG
-174 DLNEDGKINSTD
+174 DLNEDNKINSTD

-243 HTMKAVEAKSATC
+243 HTMKAVEAKEATC
-256 TEKGNQSYYYCTSC
+256 TEKGNQAYYHCTSC

-297 VVDAAVAATTESTG
+297 VVDAAVAATTENTG

-326 KQEVLPMLENSE
+326 KQEVVPKLENSE

-360 NPNTYSSETA
+360 NPNTYSSETG

-392 NAKQIK
+392 NAKQVK

-446 EWFGY
+446 ELFGY

-493 LGEPMIVED
+493 LGEPIIYEND
-502 EKEGQYLFAYE
+502 KDGQYLFAYE

-522 YTIKDFGNTSGLTVS
+522 YTIKDFGNTSGLTIS
-537 ETITSSGTVTEGTSK
+537 ETITSSGTINESTSN
-552 SIVNAV
+552 SIVNSLAH
-558 ANSTTRTTAWS
+558 STTETTSWT
-569 LSKNWNNSLTLMQS
+569 LSKDWNDSLTLVKT
-583 HTDESGKEVV
+583 HTDESGKVV
-593 DASSS
+593 EDSSS
-598 VASASLVTLNS
+598 KVSENS
-609 VEAGGST
+609 VVTVKGKEKTTNKNDST
-616 DHTVTDKTGVTSK
+616 VDKTGISASIGTSIGTEA
-629 LGFKQGYEANGE
+629 LGTEA
-641 VSKKITASL
+641 KIDASL
-650 GINGKGTANVTSKD
+650 TANQD
-664 NDKETSAGG
+664 NT
-673 DLGFNGGITDETGFK
+673 T
-688 IGLKVYGEVNGENT
+688 
-702 VSQEKTDTTTDSR
+702 EK
-715 YWGAKDSV
+715 
-723 ERSKSASQSTSHS
+723 SKSKTWNNSSSKQKSNSSSESSTNS
-736 QTLSSK
+736 TALSSK

-749 NKTHSE
+749 NKSHSE
-755 GGSEALS
+755 GGSETTA
-762 TSDSSTSSESNQY
+762 SSSSNTSS
-775 SSALSYST
+775 SSQEYATALTYST

-793 SNADAPEGYYRMVC
+793 SNAEAPEGYYRMVC

-822 SGSYYVY
+822 SSSYYVY
-829 TYSVQDDN
+829 TYGVQDDD

-847 THNFDDYENGILPFE
+847 THSFDDYENGILPFE

-874 LVRSNGLVYDSE
+874 LLRSKGLVYDSE

-896 GTNVYIPDY
+896 GTDVYIPDY
-905 ISTDNGDGT
+905 ISTENGDGT

-1049 LNGGNKTYKGLKIS
+1049 LNGGNKAYKGLKIS

-1069 TLNGFTFEDNKS
+1069 TLNGFVFEDNKS

-1086 SSAKLNLARISA
+1086 SSEKLNLARISA

-1129 VLSKDVALTRLNAN
+1129 VLSKDVSLTRLNAN
-1143 IVGKLALTG
+1143 IVGKLVLTG
-1152 DYMICGKVEGDSLL
+1152 DYMIYGKVEGDSLL

-1203 IGEKWTYDYT
+1203 VGEKWTYDYT

-1233 VWGPYGGWSGWTT
+1233 VWGPYGGWSGWSDGN
-1246 TPIASSDSRQVNSE
+1246 ISGSDSRKVETQSVPNGYATQYNYIRYLSADGRTSGPCSGVWGGKSCTNYQERGWGAQLACVGNQYSKQIGGYFNLYGSAPCWYGESTRQVVSS
-1260 YIQPQYKTQY
+1260 YKTQY
-1270 RYSRWASNSNNTGHL
+1270 RYA
-1285 GPVKGTWGGVYC
+1285 
-1297 AYQFY
+1297 
-1302 TDWSDAAKQISD
+1302 
-1314 WQTSGQVGGKFPLYD
+1314 
-1329 NNQWFNQETRNVET
+1329 
-1343 SAGYTR
+1343 
-1349 YQYRDRSKV
+1349 DRSKV

-1389 YVVAE
+1389 YVVAK

>member
-1 MKIAKKIIVSLLAV
+1 MKIAKKIIVSVLAA
-15 AMTVTSCPSHYVKA
+15 AMIVTSCPSHYVKA

-78 TDAAA
+78 TDATA

-104 VWDAQEITADD
+104 VWDGQEITADD

-136 SYKVSVSCEDG
+136 SYKISVSCDAG

-152 NLNAVDVK
+152 DLNAVDVK
-160 TEDGEIGISAYTPG
+160 TEDGEIGISAFTPG
-174 DLNEDGKINSTD
+174 DLNEDNKINSTD

-243 HTMKAVEAKSATC
+243 HIMKAVEAKKATC
-256 TEKGNQSYYYCTSC
+256 TEKGNQAYYYCSSC

-297 VVDAAVAATTESTG
+297 VVDAAVAATSESTG

-326 KQEVLPMLENSE
+326 KQEVVPKLENSE

-360 NPNTYSSETA
+360 NPNTYSSETG

-398 QIAAGEKGNVD
+398 QIAAGETGNID

-493 LGEPMIVED
+493 LGEPIIYEND
-502 EKEGQYLFAYE
+502 KDGQYLFAYE

-522 YTIKDFGNTSGLTVS
+522 YTIKDFGNTSGLTIS
-537 ETITSSGTVTEGTSK
+537 ETITSSGTINESTSN
-552 SIVNAV
+552 SIVNSLAH
-558 ANSTTRTTAWS
+558 STTETTSWT
-569 LSKNWNNSLTLMQS
+569 LSKDWNDSLTLVKT
-583 HTDESGKEVV
+583 HTDESGKVV
-593 DASSS
+593 EDSSS
-598 VASASLVTLNS
+598 KVSENS
-609 VEAGGST
+609 VVTVKGKEKTTNKNDST
-616 DHTVTDKTGVTSK
+616 VDKTGISASIGTSIGTEA
-629 LGFKQGYEANGE
+629 LGTEA
-641 VSKKITASL
+641 KIDASL
-650 GINGKGTANVTSKD
+650 TANQD
-664 NDKETSAGG
+664 NT
-673 DLGFNGGITDETGFK
+673 T
-688 IGLKVYGEVNGENT
+688 
-702 VSQEKTDTTTDSR
+702 EK
-715 YWGAKDSV
+715 
-723 ERSKSASQSTSHS
+723 SKSKTWNNSSSKQKSNSSSESSTNS
-736 QTLSSK
+736 TALSSK

-749 NKTHSE
+749 NKSHSE
-755 GGSEALS
+755 GGSETTA
-762 TSDSSTSSESNQY
+762 SSSSNTSS
-775 SSALSYST
+775 SSQEYATALTYST

-793 SNADAPEGYYRMVC
+793 SNAEAPEGYYRMVC

-822 SGSYYVY
+822 SSSYYVY
-829 TYSVQDDN
+829 TYGVQDDD

-847 THNFDDYENGILPFE
+847 THSFDDYENGILPFE

-874 LVRSNGLVYDSE
+874 LLRSKGLVYDSE

-1049 LNGGNKTYKGLKIS
+1049 LNGGNKAYKGLKIS

-1069 TLNGFTFEDNKS
+1069 TLNGFVFEDNKS

-1086 SSAKLNLARISA
+1086 SSEKLNLARISA

-1129 VLSKDVALTRLNAN
+1129 VLSKDVSLTRLNAN
-1143 IVGKLALTG
+1143 IVGKLVLTG
-1152 DYMICGKVEGDSLL
+1152 DYMIYGKVEGDSLL

-1203 IGEKWTYDYT
+1203 VGEKWTYDYT

-1233 VWGPYGGWSGWTT
+1233 VWGPYGGWSGWSDGN
-1246 TPIASSDSRQVNSE
+1246 ISGSDSRKVETQSVPNGYATQYNYTRYLSTDGRTSGPCSGVWGGKSCTNYQERGWGAQLACVGSQYSKQIGGYFNLYGSAPCWYWESTRQVVSS
-1260 YIQPQYKTQY
+1260 YKTQY
-1270 RYSRWASNSNNTGHL
+1270 RYA
-1285 GPVKGTWGGVYC
+1285 
-1297 AYQFY
+1297 
-1302 TDWSDAAKQISD
+1302 
-1314 WQTSGQVGGKFPLYD
+1314 
-1329 NNQWFNQETRNVET
+1329 
-1343 SAGYTR
+1343 
-1349 YQYRDRSKV
+1349 DRSKV

-1389 YVVAE
+1389 YVVAK

>member
-1 MKIAKKIIVSLLAV
+1 MKIAKKIIVSVLAA
-15 AMTVTSCPSHYVKA
+15 AMIVTGCPSHYVKA

-65 ATVSLKYDEGLTL
+65 AAVSLKYDEGLTL
-78 TDAAA
+78 TDATA

-104 VWDAQEITADD
+104 VWDGQEITADD

-136 SYKVSVSCEDG
+136 SYKISVSCDAG

-152 NLNAVDVK
+152 DLNAVDVK
-160 TEDGEIGISAYTPG
+160 TEDGEIGISAFTPG
-174 DLNEDGKINSTD
+174 DLNEDNKINSTD

-243 HTMKAVEAKSATC
+243 HTMKAVEAKAATC

-297 VVDAAVAATTESTG
+297 VVDAAVAATSESTG

-326 KQEVLPMLENSE
+326 KQEVVPPLENSE

-360 NPNTYSSETA
+360 NPNTYSSETG

-392 NAKQIK
+392 NAKQVK

-493 LGEPMIVED
+493 LGEPIIYEND
-502 EKEGQYLFAYE
+502 KDGQYLFAYE

-522 YTIKDFGNTSGLTVS
+522 YTIKDFGNTSGLTIS
-537 ETITSSGTVTEGTSK
+537 ETITSSGTINESTSN
-552 SIVNAV
+552 SIVNSLAH
-558 ANSTTRTTAWS
+558 STTETTSWT
-569 LSKNWNNSLTLMQS
+569 LSKDWNDSLTLVKT
-583 HTDESGKEVV
+583 HTDESGKVV
-593 DASSS
+593 EDSSS
-598 VASASLVTLNS
+598 KVSENS
-609 VEAGGST
+609 VVTVKGKEKTTNKNDST
-616 DHTVTDKTGVTSK
+616 VDKTGISASIGTSIGTEA
-629 LGFKQGYEANGE
+629 LGTEA
-641 VSKKITASL
+641 KIDASL
-650 GINGKGTANVTSKD
+650 TANQD
-664 NDKETSAGG
+664 NT
-673 DLGFNGGITDETGFK
+673 T
-688 IGLKVYGEVNGENT
+688 
-702 VSQEKTDTTTDSR
+702 EK
-715 YWGAKDSV
+715 
-723 ERSKSASQSTSHS
+723 SKSKTWNNSSSKQKSNSSSESSTNS
-736 QTLSSK
+736 TALSSK

-749 NKTHSE
+749 NKSHSE
-755 GGSEALS
+755 GGSETTA
-762 TSDSSTSSESNQY
+762 SSSSNTSS
-775 SSALSYST
+775 SSQEYATALTYST

-793 SNADAPEGYYRMVC
+793 SNAEAPEGYYRMVC

-822 SGSYYVY
+822 SSSYYVY
-829 TYSVQDDN
+829 TYGVQDDD

-847 THNFDDYENGILPFE
+847 THSFDDYENGILPFE

-874 LVRSNGLVYDSE
+874 LLRSKGLVYDSE

-896 GTNVYIPDY
+896 GTDVYIPDY
-905 ISTDNGDGT
+905 ISTENGDGT

-1049 LNGGNKTYKGLKIS
+1049 LNGGNKAYKGLKIS

-1069 TLNGFTFEDNKS
+1069 TLNGFVFEDNKS

-1086 SSAKLNLARISA
+1086 SSEKLNLARISA

-1129 VLSKDVALTRLNAN
+1129 VLSKDVSLTRLNAN
-1143 IVGKLALTG
+1143 IVGKLVLTG
-1152 DYMICGKVEGDSLL
+1152 DYMIYGKVEGDSLL

-1203 IGEKWTYDYT
+1203 VGEKWTYDYT

-1233 VWGPYGGWSGWTT
+1233 VWGPYGGWSGWSDGN
-1246 TPIASSDSRQVNSE
+1246 ISGSDSRKVETQSVPNGYATQYNYIRYLSADGRTSGPCSGVWGGKSCTNYQERGWGAQLACVGNQYSKQIGGYFNLYGSAPCWYGESTRQVVSS
-1260 YIQPQYKTQY
+1260 YKTQY
-1270 RYSRWASNSNNTGHL
+1270 RYA
-1285 GPVKGTWGGVYC
+1285 
-1297 AYQFY
+1297 
-1302 TDWSDAAKQISD
+1302 
-1314 WQTSGQVGGKFPLYD
+1314 
-1329 NNQWFNQETRNVET
+1329 
-1343 SAGYTR
+1343 
-1349 YQYRDRSKV
+1349 DRSKV

-1389 YVVAE
+1389 YVVAK

>member
-1 MKIAKKIIVSLLAV
+1 MIV
-15 AMTVTSCPSHYVKA
+15 TGCPSHYVKA

-65 ATVSLKYDEGLTL
+65 AAVSLKYDEGLTL
-78 TDAAA
+78 TDATA

-104 VWDAQEITADD
+104 VWDGQEITADD

-136 SYKVSVSCEDG
+136 SYKISVSCDAG

-152 NLNAVDVK
+152 DLNAVDVK
-160 TEDGEIGISAYTPG
+160 TEDGEIGISAFTPG
-174 DLNEDGKINSTD
+174 DLNEDNKINSTD

-207 DVNEDGRINSAD
+207 DVNEDRRINSAD

-243 HTMKAVEAKSATC
+243 HTMKAVEAKKATC
-256 TEKGNQSYYYCTSC
+256 TEKGNQAYYYCTSC

-326 KQEVLPMLENSE
+326 KQEVVPPLENSE

-360 NPNTYSSETA
+360 NPNTYSSETG

-398 QIAAGEKGNVD
+398 QIAAGETGNID

-493 LGEPMIVED
+493 LGEPIIYEND
-502 EKEGQYLFAYE
+502 KDGQYLFAYE

-522 YTIKDFGNTSGLTVS
+522 YTIKDFGNTSGLTIS
-537 ETITSSGTVTEGTSK
+537 ETITSSGTINESTSN
-552 SIVNAV
+552 SIVNSLAH
-558 ANSTTRTTAWS
+558 STTETTSWT
-569 LSKNWNNSLTLMQS
+569 LSKDWNDSLTLVKT
-583 HTDESGKEVV
+583 HTDESGKVV
-593 DASSS
+593 EDSSS
-598 VASASLVTLNS
+598 KVSENS
-609 VEAGGST
+609 VVTVKGKEKTTNKNDST
-616 DHTVTDKTGVTSK
+616 VDKTGISASIGTSIGTEA
-629 LGFKQGYEANGE
+629 LGTEA
-641 VSKKITASL
+641 KIDASL
-650 GINGKGTANVTSKD
+650 TANQD
-664 NDKETSAGG
+664 NT
-673 DLGFNGGITDETGFK
+673 T
-688 IGLKVYGEVNGENT
+688 
-702 VSQEKTDTTTDSR
+702 EK
-715 YWGAKDSV
+715 
-723 ERSKSASQSTSHS
+723 SKSKTWNNSSSKQKSNSSSESSTNS
-736 QTLSSK
+736 TALSSK

-749 NKTHSE
+749 NKSHSE
-755 GGSEALS
+755 GGSETTA
-762 TSDSSTSSESNQY
+762 SSSSNTSS
-775 SSALSYST
+775 SSQEYATALTYST

-793 SNADAPEGYYRMVC
+793 SNAEAPEGYYRMVC

-822 SGSYYVY
+822 SSSYYVY
-829 TYSVQDDN
+829 TYGVQDDD

-847 THNFDDYENGILPFE
+847 THSFDDYENGILPFE

-874 LVRSNGLVYDSE
+874 LLRSKGLVYDSE

-896 GTNVYIPDY
+896 GTDVYIPDY
-905 ISTDNGDGT
+905 ISTENGDGT

-1049 LNGGNKTYKGLKIS
+1049 LNGGNKAYKGLKIS

-1069 TLNGFTFEDNKS
+1069 TLNGFVFEDNKS

-1086 SSAKLNLARISA
+1086 SSEKLNLARISA

-1129 VLSKDVALTRLNAN
+1129 VLSKDVSLTRLNAN
-1143 IVGKLALTG
+1143 IVGKLVLTG
-1152 DYMICGKVEGDSLL
+1152 DYMIYGKVEGDSLL

-1203 IGEKWTYDYT
+1203 VGEKWTYDYT

-1233 VWGPYGGWSGWTT
+1233 VWGPYGGWSGWSDGN
-1246 TPIASSDSRQVNSE
+1246 ISGSDSRKVETRSVPNGYATQYNYIRYLSADGRTSGPCSGVWGGKSCTNYQERGWGAQLACVGNQYSKQIGGYFNLYGSAPCWYGESTRQVVSS
-1260 YIQPQYKTQY
+1260 YKTQY
-1270 RYSRWASNSNNTGHL
+1270 RYA
-1285 GPVKGTWGGVYC
+1285 
-1297 AYQFY
+1297 
-1302 TDWSDAAKQISD
+1302 
-1314 WQTSGQVGGKFPLYD
+1314 
-1329 NNQWFNQETRNVET
+1329 
-1343 SAGYTR
+1343 
-1349 YQYRDRSKV
+1349 DRSKV

-1389 YVVAE
+1389 YVVAK

>member
-1 MKIAKKIIVSLLAV
+1 MKIAKKIIVSVLAA
-15 AMTVTSCPSHYVKA
+15 AMIVTGCPSHYVKA

-65 ATVSLKYDEGLTL
+65 AAVSLKYDEGLTL
-78 TDAAA
+78 TDATA

-104 VWDAQEITADD
+104 VWDGQEITADD

-136 SYKVSVSCEDG
+136 SYKISVSCDAG

-152 NLNAVDVK
+152 DLNAVDVK
-160 TEDGEIGISAYTPG
+160 TEDGEIGISAFTPG
-174 DLNEDGKINSTD
+174 DLNENNKINSTD

-243 HTMKAVEAKSATC
+243 HTMKAVEAKAATC

-297 VVDAAVAATTESTG
+297 VVDAAVAATSESTG

-326 KQEVLPMLENSE
+326 KQEVVPPLENSE

-360 NPNTYSSETA
+360 NPNTYSSETG

-392 NAKQIK
+392 NAKQVK

-493 LGEPMIVED
+493 LGEPIIYEND
-502 EKEGQYLFAYE
+502 KDGQYLFAYE

-522 YTIKDFGNTSGLTVS
+522 YTIKDFGNTSGLTIS
-537 ETITSSGTVTEGTSK
+537 ETITSSGTINESTSN
-552 SIVNAV
+552 SIVNSLAH
-558 ANSTTRTTAWS
+558 STTETTSWT
-569 LSKNWNNSLTLMQS
+569 LSKDWNDSLTLVKT
-583 HTDESGKEVV
+583 HTDESGKVV
-593 DASSS
+593 EDSSS
-598 VASASLVTLNS
+598 KVSENS
-609 VEAGGST
+609 VVTVKGKEKTTNKNDST
-616 DHTVTDKTGVTSK
+616 VDKTGISASIGTSIGTEA
-629 LGFKQGYEANGE
+629 LGTEA
-641 VSKKITASL
+641 KIDASL
-650 GINGKGTANVTSKD
+650 TANQD
-664 NDKETSAGG
+664 NT
-673 DLGFNGGITDETGFK
+673 T
-688 IGLKVYGEVNGENT
+688 
-702 VSQEKTDTTTDSR
+702 EK
-715 YWGAKDSV
+715 
-723 ERSKSASQSTSHS
+723 SKSKTWNNSSSKQKSNSSSESSTNS
-736 QTLSSK
+736 TALSSK

-749 NKTHSE
+749 NKSHSE
-755 GGSEALS
+755 GGSETTA
-762 TSDSSTSSESNQY
+762 SSSSNTSS
-775 SSALSYST
+775 SSQEYATALTYST

-793 SNADAPEGYYRMVC
+793 SNAEAPEGYYRMVC

-822 SGSYYVY
+822 SSSYYVY
-829 TYSVQDDN
+829 TYGVQDDD

-847 THNFDDYENGILPFE
+847 THSFDDYENGILPFE

-874 LVRSNGLVYDSE
+874 LLRSKGLVYDSE

-896 GTNVYIPDY
+896 GTDVYIPDY
-905 ISTDNGDGT
+905 ISTENGDGT

-1049 LNGGNKTYKGLKIS
+1049 LNGGNKAYKGLKIS

-1069 TLNGFTFEDNKS
+1069 TLNGFVFEDNKS

-1086 SSAKLNLARISA
+1086 SSEKLNLARISA

-1129 VLSKDVALTRLNAN
+1129 VLSKDVSLTRLNAN
-1143 IVGKLALTG
+1143 IVGKLVLTG
-1152 DYMICGKVEGDSLL
+1152 DYMIYGKVEGDSLL

-1203 IGEKWTYDYT
+1203 VGEKWTYDYT

-1233 VWGPYGGWSGWTT
+1233 VWGPYGGWSGWSDGN
-1246 TPIASSDSRQVNSE
+1246 ISGSDSRKVETQSVPNGYATQYNYIRYLSADGRTSGPCSGVWGGKSCTNYQERGWGAQLACVGNQYSKQIGGYFNLYGSAPCWYGESTRQVVSS
-1260 YIQPQYKTQY
+1260 YKTQY
-1270 RYSRWASNSNNTGHL
+1270 RYA
-1285 GPVKGTWGGVYC
+1285 
-1297 AYQFY
+1297 
-1302 TDWSDAAKQISD
+1302 
-1314 WQTSGQVGGKFPLYD
+1314 
-1329 NNQWFNQETRNVET
+1329 
-1343 SAGYTR
+1343 
-1349 YQYRDRSKV
+1349 DRSKV

-1389 YVVAE
+1389 YVVAK

>member
-1 MKIAKKIIVSLLAV
+1 MKIAKKIIVSVLAA
-15 AMTVTSCPSHYVKA
+15 AMIVTGCPSHYVKA

-65 ATVSLKYDEGLTL
+65 AAVSLKYDEGLTL
-78 TDAAA
+78 TDATA

-104 VWDAQEITADD
+104 VWDGQEITADD

-136 SYKVSVSCEDG
+136 SYKISVSCDAG

-152 NLNAVDVK
+152 DLNAVDVK
-160 TEDGEIGISAYTPG
+160 TEDGEIGISAFTPG
-174 DLNEDGKINSTD
+174 DLNEDNKINSTD

-243 HTMKAVEAKSATC
+243 HTMKAVVAKEATC
-256 TEKGNQSYYYCTSC
+256 TEKGNQAYYHCTSC

-297 VVDAAVAATTESTG
+297 VVDAAVAATTENTG

-326 KQEVLPMLENSE
+326 KQEVVPKLENSE

-360 NPNTYSSETA
+360 NPNTYSSETG

-392 NAKQIK
+392 NAKQVK

-493 LGEPMIVED
+493 LGEPIIYEND
-502 EKEGQYLFAYE
+502 KDGQYLFAYE

-522 YTIKDFGNTSGLTVS
+522 YTIKDFGNTSGLTIS
-537 ETITSSGTVTEGTSK
+537 ETITSSGTINESTSN
-552 SIVNAV
+552 SIVNSLAH
-558 ANSTTRTTAWS
+558 STTETTSWT
-569 LSKNWNNSLTLMQS
+569 LSKDWNDSLTLVKT
-583 HTDESGKEVV
+583 HTDESGKVV
-593 DASSS
+593 EDSSS
-598 VASASLVTLNS
+598 KVSENS
-609 VEAGGST
+609 VVTVKGKEKTTNKNDST
-616 DHTVTDKTGVTSK
+616 VDKTGISASIGTSIGTEA
-629 LGFKQGYEANGE
+629 LGTEA
-641 VSKKITASL
+641 KIDASL
-650 GINGKGTANVTSKD
+650 TANQD
-664 NDKETSAGG
+664 NT
-673 DLGFNGGITDETGFK
+673 T
-688 IGLKVYGEVNGENT
+688 
-702 VSQEKTDTTTDSR
+702 EK
-715 YWGAKDSV
+715 
-723 ERSKSASQSTSHS
+723 SKSKTWNNSSSKQKSNSSSESSTNS
-736 QTLSSK
+736 TALSSK

-749 NKTHSE
+749 NKSHSE
-755 GGSEALS
+755 GGSETTA
-762 TSDSSTSSESNQY
+762 SSSSNTSS
-775 SSALSYST
+775 SSQEYATALTYST

-793 SNADAPEGYYRMVC
+793 SNAEAPEGYYRMVC

-822 SGSYYVY
+822 SSSYYVY
-829 TYSVQDDN
+829 TYGVQDDD

-847 THNFDDYENGILPFE
+847 THSFDDYENGILPFE

-874 LVRSNGLVYDSE
+874 LLRSKGLVYDSE

-896 GTNVYIPDY
+896 GTDVYIPDN
-905 ISTDNGDGT
+905 ISTENGDGT

-976 SSLDDFTVTTNIKKL
+976 SRLDDFTVTTNIKKL

-1049 LNGGNKTYKGLKIS
+1049 LNGGNKAYKGLKIS

-1069 TLNGFTFEDNKS
+1069 TLNGFVFEDNKS

-1086 SSAKLNLARISA
+1086 SSEKLNLARISA

-1129 VLSKDVALTRLNAN
+1129 VLSKDVSLTRLNAN
-1143 IVGKLALTG
+1143 IVGKLVLTG
-1152 DYMICGKVEGDSLL
+1152 DYMIYGKVEGDSLL

-1203 IGEKWTYDYT
+1203 VGEKWTYDYT

-1233 VWGPYGGWSGWTT
+1233 VWGPYGGWSGWSDGN
-1246 TPIASSDSRQVNSE
+1246 ISGSDSRKVETQSVPNGYATQYNYIRYLSADGRTSGPCSGVWGGKSCTNYQERGWGAQLACVGNQYSKQIGGYFNLYGSAPCWYGESTRQVVSS
-1260 YIQPQYKTQY
+1260 YKTQY
-1270 RYSRWASNSNNTGHL
+1270 RYA
-1285 GPVKGTWGGVYC
+1285 
-1297 AYQFY
+1297 
-1302 TDWSDAAKQISD
+1302 
-1314 WQTSGQVGGKFPLYD
+1314 
-1329 NNQWFNQETRNVET
+1329 
-1343 SAGYTR
+1343 
-1349 YQYRDRSKV
+1349 DRSKV

-1389 YVVAE
+1389 YVVAK

>member
-1 MKIAKKIIVSLLAV
+1 MKIAKKIIVSVLAA
-15 AMTVTSCPSHYVKA
+15 AMIVTGCPSHYVKA
-29 DTAKKQVTLSVQS
+29 DTAKKQVTLSVQN

-65 ATVSLKYDEGLTL
+65 AAVSLKYDEGRTL
-78 TDAAA
+78 TDATA

-95 GKIQSPCKF
+95 GKMQSPCKF
-104 VWDAQEITADD
+104 VWDGQEITADD

-136 SYKVSVSCEDG
+136 SYKISVSCDAG

-152 NLNAVDVK
+152 DLNAVDVK
-160 TEDGEIGISAYTPG
+160 TEDGEIGISAFTPG
-174 DLNEDGKINSTD
+174 DLNEDNKINSTD

-243 HTMKAVEAKSATC
+243 HTMKAVEAKEATC
-256 TEKGNQSYYYCTSC
+256 TEKGNQAYYYCTSC

-297 VVDAAVAATTESTG
+297 VVDAAVAATTENTG

-326 KQEVLPMLENSE
+326 KQEVVPKLENSE

-360 NPNTYSSETA
+360 NPNTYSSETG

-392 NAKQIK
+392 NAKQVK

-493 LGEPMIVED
+493 LGEPIIYEND
-502 EKEGQYLFAYE
+502 KDGQYLFAYE

-522 YTIKDFGNTSGLTVS
+522 YTIKDFGNTSGLTIS
-537 ETITSSGTVTEGTSK
+537 ETITSSGTINESTSN
-552 SIVNAV
+552 SIVNSLAH
-558 ANSTTRTTAWS
+558 STTETTSWT
-569 LSKNWNNSLTLMQS
+569 LSKDWNDSLTLVKT
-583 HTDESGKEVV
+583 HTDESGKVV
-593 DASSS
+593 EDSSS
-598 VASASLVTLNS
+598 KVSENS
-609 VEAGGST
+609 VVTVKGKEKTTNKNDST
-616 DHTVTDKTGVTSK
+616 VDKTGISASIGTSIGTEA
-629 LGFKQGYEANGE
+629 LGTEA
-641 VSKKITASL
+641 KIDASL
-650 GINGKGTANVTSKD
+650 TANQD
-664 NDKETSAGG
+664 NT
-673 DLGFNGGITDETGFK
+673 T
-688 IGLKVYGEVNGENT
+688 
-702 VSQEKTDTTTDSR
+702 EK
-715 YWGAKDSV
+715 
-723 ERSKSASQSTSHS
+723 SKSKTWNNSSSKQKSNSSSESSTNS
-736 QTLSSK
+736 TALSSK

-749 NKTHSE
+749 NKSHSE
-755 GGSEALS
+755 GGSETTA
-762 TSDSSTSSESNQY
+762 SSSSNTSS
-775 SSALSYST
+775 SSQEYATALTYST

-793 SNADAPEGYYRMVC
+793 SNAEAPEGYYRMVC

-822 SGSYYVY
+822 SSSYYVY
-829 TYSVQDDN
+829 TYGVQDDD

-847 THNFDDYENGILPFE
+847 THSFDDYENGILPFE

-874 LVRSNGLVYDSE
+874 LLRSKGLVYDSE

-896 GTNVYIPDY
+896 GTDVYIPDY
-905 ISTDNGDGT
+905 ISTENGDGT

-1049 LNGGNKTYKGLKIS
+1049 LNGGNKAYKGLKIS

-1069 TLNGFTFEDNKS
+1069 TLNGFVFEDNKS

-1086 SSAKLNLARISA
+1086 SSEKLNLARISA

-1129 VLSKDVALTRLNAN
+1129 VLSKDVSLTRLNAN
-1143 IVGKLALTG
+1143 IVGKLVLTG
-1152 DYMICGKVEGDSLL
+1152 DYMIYGKVEGDSLL

-1203 IGEKWTYDYT
+1203 VGEKWTYDYT

-1233 VWGPYGGWSGWTT
+1233 VWGPYGGWSGWSDGN
-1246 TPIASSDSRQVNSE
+1246 ISGSDSRKVETQSVPNGYATQYNYIRYLSADGRTSGPCSGVWGGKSCTNYQERGWGAQLACVGNQYSKQIGGYFNLYGSAPCWYGESTRQVVSS
-1260 YIQPQYKTQY
+1260 YKTQY
-1270 RYSRWASNSNNTGHL
+1270 RYA
-1285 GPVKGTWGGVYC
+1285 
-1297 AYQFY
+1297 
-1302 TDWSDAAKQISD
+1302 
-1314 WQTSGQVGGKFPLYD
+1314 
-1329 NNQWFNQETRNVET
+1329 
-1343 SAGYTR
+1343 
-1349 YQYRDRSKV
+1349 DRSKV

-1389 YVVAE
+1389 YVVAK

>member
-1 MKIAKKIIVSLLAV
+1 MKIAKKIIVSVLAA
-15 AMTVTSCPSHYVKA
+15 AMIVTGCPSHYVKA

-65 ATVSLKYDEGLTL
+65 AAVSLKYDEGLTL
-78 TDAAA
+78 TDATA

-104 VWDAQEITADD
+104 VWDGQEITADD

-136 SYKVSVSCEDG
+136 SYKISVSCDAG

-152 NLNAVDVK
+152 DLNAVDVK
-160 TEDGEIGISAYTPG
+160 TEDGEIGISAFTPG
-174 DLNEDGKINSTD
+174 DLNEDNKINSTD
-186 VIMMRRQIAGG
+186 VIMMRRQ
-197 YEQTINEKAC
+197 
-207 DVNEDGRINSAD
+207 
-219 VILVR
+219 
-224 RYIAG
+224 IAG

-243 HTMKAVEAKSATC
+243 HTMKAVEAKEATC
-256 TEKGNQSYYYCTSC
+256 TEKGNQAYYYCTSC

-297 VVDAAVAATTESTG
+297 VVDAAVAATSESTG

-326 KQEVLPMLENSE
+326 KQEVVPILENSE

-360 NPNTYSSETA
+360 NPNTYSSETG

-392 NAKQIK
+392 NAKQVK

-493 LGEPMIVED
+493 LGEPIIYEND
-502 EKEGQYLFAYE
+502 KDGQYLFAYE

-522 YTIKDFGNTSGLTVS
+522 YTIKDFGNTSGLTIS
-537 ETITSSGTVTEGTSK
+537 ETITSSGTINESTSN
-552 SIVNAV
+552 SIVNSLAH
-558 ANSTTRTTAWS
+558 STTETTSWT
-569 LSKNWNNSLTLMQS
+569 LSKDWNDSLTLVKT
-583 HTDESGKEVV
+583 HTDESGKVV
-593 DASSS
+593 EDSSS
-598 VASASLVTLNS
+598 KVSENS
-609 VEAGGST
+609 VVTVKGKEKTTNKNDST
-616 DHTVTDKTGVTSK
+616 VDKTGISASIGTSIGTEA
-629 LGFKQGYEANGE
+629 LGTEA
-641 VSKKITASL
+641 KIDASL
-650 GINGKGTANVTSKD
+650 TANQD
-664 NDKETSAGG
+664 NT
-673 DLGFNGGITDETGFK
+673 T
-688 IGLKVYGEVNGENT
+688 
-702 VSQEKTDTTTDSR
+702 EK
-715 YWGAKDSV
+715 
-723 ERSKSASQSTSHS
+723 SKSKTWNNSSSKQKSNSSSESSTNS
-736 QTLSSK
+736 TALSSK

-749 NKTHSE
+749 NKSHSE
-755 GGSEALS
+755 GGSETTA
-762 TSDSSTSSESNQY
+762 SSSSNTSS
-775 SSALSYST
+775 SSQEYATALTYST

-793 SNADAPEGYYRMVC
+793 SNAEAPEGYYRMVC

-822 SGSYYVY
+822 SSSYYVY
-829 TYSVQDDN
+829 TYGVQDDD

-847 THNFDDYENGILPFE
+847 THSFDDYENGILPFE

-874 LVRSNGLVYDSE
+874 LLRSKGLVYDSE

-896 GTNVYIPDY
+896 GTDVYIPDY
-905 ISTDNGDGT
+905 ISTENGDGT

-1049 LNGGNKTYKGLKIS
+1049 LNGGNKAYKGLKIS

-1069 TLNGFTFEDNKS
+1069 TLNGFVFEDNKS

-1086 SSAKLNLARISA
+1086 SSEKLNLARISA

-1129 VLSKDVALTRLNAN
+1129 VLSKDVSLTRLNAN
-1143 IVGKLALTG
+1143 IVGKLVLTG
-1152 DYMICGKVEGDSLL
+1152 DYMIYGKVEGDSLL

-1203 IGEKWTYDYT
+1203 VGEKWTYDYT

-1233 VWGPYGGWSGWTT
+1233 VWGPYGGWSGWSDGN
-1246 TPIASSDSRQVNSE
+1246 ISGSDSRKVETQSVPNGYATQYNYIRYLSADGRTSGPCSGVWGGKSCTNYQERGWGAQLACVGNQYSKQIGGYFNLYGSAPCWYGESTRQVVSS
-1260 YIQPQYKTQY
+1260 YKTQY
-1270 RYSRWASNSNNTGHL
+1270 RYA
-1285 GPVKGTWGGVYC
+1285 
-1297 AYQFY
+1297 
-1302 TDWSDAAKQISD
+1302 
-1314 WQTSGQVGGKFPLYD
+1314 
-1329 NNQWFNQETRNVET
+1329 
-1343 SAGYTR
+1343 
-1349 YQYRDRSKV
+1349 DRSKV

-1389 YVVAE
+1389 YVVAK

>member
-104 VWDAQEITADD
+104 VWDGQEITADD

-243 HTMKAVEAKSATC
+243 HTMKAVEAKAATC

-326 KQEVLPMLENSE
+326 KQEVLPILENSE

-360 NPNTYSSETA
+360 NPNTYSSETG

-392 NAKQIK
+392 NAKQVK

-429 VDSIKYKVNE
+429 VNSIKYKVNE

-537 ETITSSGTVTEGTSK
+537 ETITSSGTVTEATSK
-552 SIVNAV
+552 SIVNAI

-609 VEAGGST
+609 VEDGGST
-616 DHTVTDKTGVTSK
+616 DHTVTDKNGVTSK
-629 LGFKQGYEANGE
+629 LGFKAGLEVNGE
-641 VSKKITASL
+641 YSMKTTANL
-650 GINGKGTANVTSKD
+650 GID
-664 NDKETSAGG
+664 GG
-673 DLGFNGGITDETGFK
+673 SVGGEKGFK
-688 IGLKVYGEVNGENT
+688 IGAKVYGEVNGERTEN
-702 VSQEKTDTTTDSR
+702 EEHTDTTTDSR
-715 YWGAKDSV
+715 YWGSKDSV
-723 ERSKSASQSTSHS
+723 EQSMSASKSSSHS

-822 SGSYYVY
+822 SSSYYVY
-829 TYSVQDDN
+829 TYGVQDDD

-847 THNFDDYENGILPFE
+847 THNFNDYENGILPFE

-1069 TLNGFTFEDNKS
+1069 TLNGFVFEDNKS

-1086 SSAKLNLARISA
+1086 SSEKLNLARISA

-1203 IGEKWTYDYT
+1203 VGEKWTYDYT

-1302 TDWSDAAKQISD
+1302 TDWSDAAKPISD
-1314 WQTSGQVGGKFPLYD
+1314 WQTSAQVGGRFPLYD

-1389 YVVAE
+1389 YVVAK

>member
-1 MKIAKKIIVSLLAV
+1 MKIAKKIIVSVLAA
-15 AMTVTSCPSHYVKA
+15 AMIVTGCPSHYVKA

-65 ATVSLKYDEGLTL
+65 AAVSLKYDEGLTL
-78 TDAAA
+78 TDATA

-104 VWDAQEITADD
+104 VWDGQEITADD

-136 SYKVSVSCEDG
+136 SYKISVSCDAG

-152 NLNAVDVK
+152 DLNAVDVK
-160 TEDGEIGISAYTPG
+160 TEDGEIGISAFTPG
-174 DLNEDGKINSTD
+174 DLNEDNKINSTD

-243 HTMKAVEAKSATC
+243 HTMKAVEAKEATC
-256 TEKGNQSYYYCTSC
+256 TEKGNQAYYHCTSC

-297 VVDAAVAATTESTG
+297 VVDAAVAATTENTG

-326 KQEVLPMLENSE
+326 KQEVVPKLENSE

-360 NPNTYSSETA
+360 NPNTYSSETG

-392 NAKQIK
+392 NAKQVK

-493 LGEPMIVED
+493 LGEPIIYEND
-502 EKEGQYLFAYE
+502 KDGQYLFAYE

-522 YTIKDFGNTSGLTVS
+522 YTIKDFGNTSGLTIS
-537 ETITSSGTVTEGTSK
+537 ETITSSGTINESTSN
-552 SIVNAV
+552 SIVNSLAH
-558 ANSTTRTTAWS
+558 STTETTSWT
-569 LSKNWNNSLTLMQS
+569 LSKDWNDSLTLVKT
-583 HTDESGKEVV
+583 HTDESGKVV
-593 DASSS
+593 EDSSS
-598 VASASLVTLNS
+598 KVSENS
-609 VEAGGST
+609 VVTVKGKEKTTNKNDST
-616 DHTVTDKTGVTSK
+616 VDKTGISASIGTSIGTEA
-629 LGFKQGYEANGE
+629 LGTEA
-641 VSKKITASL
+641 KIDASL
-650 GINGKGTANVTSKD
+650 TANQD
-664 NDKETSAGG
+664 NT
-673 DLGFNGGITDETGFK
+673 T
-688 IGLKVYGEVNGENT
+688 
-702 VSQEKTDTTTDSR
+702 EK
-715 YWGAKDSV
+715 
-723 ERSKSASQSTSHS
+723 SKSKTWNNSSSKQKSNSSSESSTNS
-736 QTLSSK
+736 TALSSK

-749 NKTHSE
+749 NKSHSE
-755 GGSEALS
+755 GGSETTA
-762 TSDSSTSSESNQY
+762 SSSSNTSS
-775 SSALSYST
+775 SSQEYATALTYST

-793 SNADAPEGYYRMVC
+793 SNAEAPEGYYRMVC

-822 SGSYYVY
+822 SSSYYVY
-829 TYSVQDDN
+829 TYGVQDDD

-847 THNFDDYENGILPFE
+847 THSFDDYENGILPFE

-874 LVRSNGLVYDSE
+874 LLRSKGLVYDSE

-896 GTNVYIPDY
+896 GTDVYIPDY
-905 ISTDNGDGT
+905 ISTENGDGT

-1049 LNGGNKTYKGLKIS
+1049 LNGGNK
-1063 SDAKET
+1063 
-1069 TLNGFTFEDNKS
+1069 
-1081 APIVC
+1081 
-1086 SSAKLNLARISA
+1086 
-1098 KTNGFAMILSA
+1098 
-1109 DKTDISLYGTIKLES
+1109 
-1124 TSSNV
+1124 
-1129 VLSKDVALTRLNAN
+1129 
-1143 IVGKLALTG
+1143 
-1152 DYMICGKVEGDSLL
+1152 
-1166 NFTSGKLVTIN
+1166 
-1177 EDSYNKLKYGSMD
+1177 
-1190 WVLESEV
+1190 
-1197 PDNATI
+1197 
-1203 IGEKWTYDYT
+1203 
-1213 TKITSSNSSVAGYT
+1213 
-1227 LYDSSW
+1227 
-1233 VWGPYGGWSGWTT
+1233 
-1246 TPIASSDSRQVNSE
+1246 
-1260 YIQPQYKTQY
+1260 
-1270 RYSRWASNSNNTGHL
+1270 
-1285 GPVKGTWGGVYC
+1285 
-1297 AYQFY
+1297 AY
-1302 TDWSDAAKQISD
+1302 
-1314 WQTSGQVGGKFPLYD
+1314 
-1329 NNQWFNQETRNVET
+1329 
-1343 SAGYTR
+1343 
-1349 YQYRDRSKV
+1349 
-1358 YTYYLKKVE
+1358 
-1367 SKESTTKVEASDSI
+1367 
-1381 SNVKRWVQ
+1381 
-1389 YVVAE
+1389 

>member
-1 MKIAKKIIVSLLAV
+1 MKIAKKIIVSVLAA
-15 AMTVTSCPSHYVKA
+15 AMIETGCPSHYVKA

-65 ATVSLKYDEGLTL
+65 AAVSLKYDEGLTL
-78 TDAAA
+78 TDATA

-104 VWDAQEITADD
+104 VWDGQEITADD

-136 SYKVSVSCEDG
+136 SYKISVSCDAG

-152 NLNAVDVK
+152 DLNAVDVK
-160 TEDGEIGISAYTPG
+160 TEDGEIGISAFTPG
-174 DLNEDGKINSTD
+174 DLNEDNKINSTD

-243 HTMKAVEAKSATC
+243 HTMKAVEAKEATC
-256 TEKGNQSYYYCTSC
+256 TEKGNQAYYYCTSC

-297 VVDAAVAATTESTG
+297 VVDAAVAATSESTG

-326 KQEVLPMLENSE
+326 KQEVVPILENSE

-360 NPNTYSSETA
+360 NPNTYSSETG

-392 NAKQIK
+392 NAKQVK

-493 LGEPMIVED
+493 LGEPIIYEND
-502 EKEGQYLFAYE
+502 KDGQYLFAYE

-522 YTIKDFGNTSGLTVS
+522 YTIKDFGNTSGLTIS
-537 ETITSSGTVTEGTSK
+537 ETITSSGTINESTSN
-552 SIVNAV
+552 SIVNSLAH
-558 ANSTTRTTAWS
+558 STTETTSWT
-569 LSKNWNNSLTLMQS
+569 LSKDWNDSLTLVKT
-583 HTDESGKEVV
+583 HTDESGKVV
-593 DASSS
+593 EDSSS
-598 VASASLVTLNS
+598 KVSENS
-609 VEAGGST
+609 VVTVKGKEKTTNKNDST
-616 DHTVTDKTGVTSK
+616 VDKTGISASIGTSIGTEA
-629 LGFKQGYEANGE
+629 LGTEA
-641 VSKKITASL
+641 KIDASL
-650 GINGKGTANVTSKD
+650 TANQD
-664 NDKETSAGG
+664 NT
-673 DLGFNGGITDETGFK
+673 T
-688 IGLKVYGEVNGENT
+688 
-702 VSQEKTDTTTDSR
+702 EK
-715 YWGAKDSV
+715 
-723 ERSKSASQSTSHS
+723 SKSKTWNNSSSKQKSNSSSESSTNS
-736 QTLSSK
+736 TALSSK

-749 NKTHSE
+749 NKSHSE
-755 GGSEALS
+755 GGSETTA
-762 TSDSSTSSESNQY
+762 SSSSNTSS
-775 SSALSYST
+775 SSQEYATALTYST

-793 SNADAPEGYYRMVC
+793 SNAEAPEGYYRMVC

-822 SGSYYVY
+822 SSSYYVY
-829 TYSVQDDN
+829 TYGVQDDD

-847 THNFDDYENGILPFE
+847 THSFDDYENGILPFE

-874 LVRSNGLVYDSE
+874 LLRSKGLVYDSE

-896 GTNVYIPDY
+896 GTDVYIPDY
-905 ISTDNGDGT
+905 ISTENGDGT

-1049 LNGGNKTYKGLKIS
+1049 LNGGNKAYKGLKIS

-1069 TLNGFTFEDNKS
+1069 TLNGFVFEDNKS

-1086 SSAKLNLARISA
+1086 SSEKLNLARISA

-1129 VLSKDVALTRLNAN
+1129 VLSKDVSLTRLNAN
-1143 IVGKLALTG
+1143 IVGKLVLTG
-1152 DYMICGKVEGDSLL
+1152 DYMIYGKVEGDSLL

-1203 IGEKWTYDYT
+1203 VGEKWTYDYT

-1233 VWGPYGGWSGWTT
+1233 VWGPYGGWSGWSDGN
-1246 TPIASSDSRQVNSE
+1246 ISGSDSRKVETQSVPNGYATQYNYIRYLSADGRTSGPCSGVWGGKSCTNYQERGWGAQLACVGNQYSKQIGGYFNLYGSAPCWYGESTRQVVSS
-1260 YIQPQYKTQY
+1260 YKTQY
-1270 RYSRWASNSNNTGHL
+1270 RYA
-1285 GPVKGTWGGVYC
+1285 
-1297 AYQFY
+1297 
-1302 TDWSDAAKQISD
+1302 
-1314 WQTSGQVGGKFPLYD
+1314 
-1329 NNQWFNQETRNVET
+1329 
-1343 SAGYTR
+1343 
-1349 YQYRDRSKV
+1349 DRSKV

-1389 YVVAE
+1389 YVVAK

>member
-1 MKIAKKIIVSLLAV
+1 MKIAKKIIVSVLAA
-15 AMTVTSCPSHYVKA
+15 AMIVTGCPSHYVKA

-65 ATVSLKYDEGLTL
+65 AAVSLKYDEGLTL
-78 TDAAA
+78 TDATA

-104 VWDAQEITADD
+104 VWDGQEITADD

-136 SYKVSVSCEDG
+136 SYKISVSCDAG

-152 NLNAVDVK
+152 DLNAVDVK
-160 TEDGEIGISAYTPG
+160 TEDGEIGISAFTPG
-174 DLNEDGKINSTD
+174 DLNEDNKINSTD

-243 HTMKAVEAKSATC
+243 HTMKAVEAKEATC
-256 TEKGNQSYYYCTSC
+256 TEKGNQAYYYCTSC

-297 VVDAAVAATTESTG
+297 VVDAAVAATSESTG

-326 KQEVLPMLENSE
+326 KQEVVPKLENSE

-360 NPNTYSSETA
+360 NPNTYSSETG

-392 NAKQIK
+392 NAKQVK

-493 LGEPMIVED
+493 LGEPIIYEND
-502 EKEGQYLFAYE
+502 KDGQYLFAYE

-522 YTIKDFGNTSGLTVS
+522 YTIKDFGNTSGLTIS
-537 ETITSSGTVTEGTSK
+537 ETITSSGTINESTSN
-552 SIVNAV
+552 SIVNSLAH
-558 ANSTTRTTAWS
+558 STTETTSWT
-569 LSKNWNNSLTLMQS
+569 LSKDWNDSLTLVKT
-583 HTDESGKEVV
+583 HTDESGKVV
-593 DASSS
+593 EDSSS
-598 VASASLVTLNS
+598 KVSENS
-609 VEAGGST
+609 VVTVKGKEKTTNKNDST
-616 DHTVTDKTGVTSK
+616 VDKTGISASIGTSIGTEA
-629 LGFKQGYEANGE
+629 LGTEA
-641 VSKKITASL
+641 KIDASL
-650 GINGKGTANVTSKD
+650 TANQD
-664 NDKETSAGG
+664 NT
-673 DLGFNGGITDETGFK
+673 T
-688 IGLKVYGEVNGENT
+688 
-702 VSQEKTDTTTDSR
+702 EK
-715 YWGAKDSV
+715 
-723 ERSKSASQSTSHS
+723 SKSKTWNNSSSKQKSNSSSESSTNS
-736 QTLSSK
+736 TALSSK

-749 NKTHSE
+749 NKSHSE
-755 GGSEALS
+755 GGSETTA
-762 TSDSSTSSESNQY
+762 SSSSNTSS
-775 SSALSYST
+775 SSQEYATALTYST

-793 SNADAPEGYYRMVC
+793 SNAEAPEGYYRMVC

-822 SGSYYVY
+822 SSSYYVY
-829 TYSVQDDN
+829 TYGVQDDD

-847 THNFDDYENGILPFE
+847 THSFDDYENGILPFE

-874 LVRSNGLVYDSE
+874 LLRSKGLVYDSE

-896 GTNVYIPDY
+896 GTDVYIPDY
-905 ISTDNGDGT
+905 ISTENGDGT

-1049 LNGGNKTYKGLKIS
+1049 LNGGNKAYKGLKIS

-1069 TLNGFTFEDNKS
+1069 TLNGFVFEDNKS

-1086 SSAKLNLARISA
+1086 SSEKLNLARISA

-1129 VLSKDVALTRLNAN
+1129 VLSKDVSLTRLNAN
-1143 IVGKLALTG
+1143 IVGKLVLTG
-1152 DYMICGKVEGDSLL
+1152 DYMIYGKVEGDSLL

-1203 IGEKWTYDYT
+1203 VGEKWTYDYT

-1233 VWGPYGGWSGWTT
+1233 VWGPYGGWSGWSDGN
-1246 TPIASSDSRQVNSE
+1246 ISGSDSRKVETQSVPNGYATQYNYIRYLSADGRTSGPCSGVWGGKSCTNYQERGWGAQLACVGNQYSKQIGGYFNLYGSAPCWYGESTRQVVSS
-1260 YIQPQYKTQY
+1260 YKTQY
-1270 RYSRWASNSNNTGHL
+1270 RYA
-1285 GPVKGTWGGVYC
+1285 
-1297 AYQFY
+1297 
-1302 TDWSDAAKQISD
+1302 
-1314 WQTSGQVGGKFPLYD
+1314 
-1329 NNQWFNQETRNVET
+1329 
-1343 SAGYTR
+1343 
-1349 YQYRDRSKV
+1349 DRSKV

-1389 YVVAE
+1389 YVVAK

>member
-1 MKIAKKIIVSLLAV
+1 MKIAKKIIVSVLAA
-15 AMTVTSCPSHYVKA
+15 AMIVTGCPSHYVKA

-65 ATVSLKYDEGLTL
+65 AAVSLKYDEGLTL
-78 TDAAA
+78 TDATA

-104 VWDAQEITADD
+104 VWDGQEITADD

-136 SYKVSVSCEDG
+136 SYKISVSCDAG

-152 NLNAVDVK
+152 DLNAVDVK
-160 TEDGEIGISAYTPG
+160 TEDGEIGISAFTPG
-174 DLNEDGKINSTD
+174 DLNEDNKINSTD

-207 DVNEDGRINSAD
+207 DVNEDRRINSAD

-243 HTMKAVEAKSATC
+243 HTMKAVEAKKATC
-256 TEKGNQSYYYCTSC
+256 TEKGNQAYYYCTSC

-326 KQEVLPMLENSE
+326 KQEVVPPLENSE

-360 NPNTYSSETA
+360 NPNTYSSETG

-398 QIAAGEKGNVD
+398 QIAAGETGNID

-493 LGEPMIVED
+493 LGEPIIYEND
-502 EKEGQYLFAYE
+502 KDGQYLFAYE

-522 YTIKDFGNTSGLTVS
+522 YTIKDFGNTSGLTIS
-537 ETITSSGTVTEGTSK
+537 ETITSSGTINESTSN
-552 SIVNAV
+552 SIVNSLAH
-558 ANSTTRTTAWS
+558 STTETTSWT
-569 LSKNWNNSLTLMQS
+569 LSKDWNDSLTLVKT
-583 HTDESGKEVV
+583 HTDESGKVV
-593 DASSS
+593 EDSSS
-598 VASASLVTLNS
+598 KVSENS
-609 VEAGGST
+609 VVTVKGKEKTTNKNDST
-616 DHTVTDKTGVTSK
+616 VDKTGISASIGTSIGTEA
-629 LGFKQGYEANGE
+629 LGTEA
-641 VSKKITASL
+641 KIDASL
-650 GINGKGTANVTSKD
+650 TANQD
-664 NDKETSAGG
+664 NT
-673 DLGFNGGITDETGFK
+673 T
-688 IGLKVYGEVNGENT
+688 
-702 VSQEKTDTTTDSR
+702 EK
-715 YWGAKDSV
+715 
-723 ERSKSASQSTSHS
+723 SKSKTWNNSSSKQKSNSSSESSTNS
-736 QTLSSK
+736 TALSSK

-749 NKTHSE
+749 NKSHSE
-755 GGSEALS
+755 GGSETTA
-762 TSDSSTSSESNQY
+762 SSSSNTSS
-775 SSALSYST
+775 SSQEYATALTYST

-793 SNADAPEGYYRMVC
+793 SNAEAPEGYYRMVC

-822 SGSYYVY
+822 SSSYYVY
-829 TYSVQDDN
+829 TYGVQDDD

-847 THNFDDYENGILPFE
+847 THSFDDYENGILPFE

-874 LVRSNGLVYDSE
+874 LLRSKGLVYDSE

-896 GTNVYIPDY
+896 GTDVYIPDY
-905 ISTDNGDGT
+905 ISTENGDGT

-1049 LNGGNKTYKGLKIS
+1049 LNGGNKAYKGLKIS

-1069 TLNGFTFEDNKS
+1069 TLNGFVFEDNKS

-1086 SSAKLNLARISA
+1086 SSEKLNLVRISA

-1129 VLSKDVALTRLNAN
+1129 VLSKDVSLTRLNAN
-1143 IVGKLALTG
+1143 IVGKLVLTG
-1152 DYMICGKVEGDSLL
+1152 DYMIYGKVEGDSLL

-1203 IGEKWTYDYT
+1203 VGEKWTYDYT

-1233 VWGPYGGWSGWTT
+1233 VWGPYGGWSGWSDGN
-1246 TPIASSDSRQVNSE
+1246 ISGSDSRKVETRSVPNGYATQYNYIRYLSADGRTSGPCSGVWGGKSCTNYQERGWGAQLACVGNQYSKQIGGYFNLYGSAPCWYGESTRQVVSS
-1260 YIQPQYKTQY
+1260 YKTQY
-1270 RYSRWASNSNNTGHL
+1270 RYA
-1285 GPVKGTWGGVYC
+1285 
-1297 AYQFY
+1297 
-1302 TDWSDAAKQISD
+1302 
-1314 WQTSGQVGGKFPLYD
+1314 
-1329 NNQWFNQETRNVET
+1329 
-1343 SAGYTR
+1343 
-1349 YQYRDRSKV
+1349 DRSKV

-1389 YVVAE
+1389 YVVAK

>member
-1 MKIAKKIIVSLLAV
+1 MKIAKKIIVSVLAA
-15 AMTVTSCPSHYVKA
+15 AMIVTGCPSHYVKA

-65 ATVSLKYDEGLTL
+65 AAVSLKYDEGLTL
-78 TDAAA
+78 TDATA

-104 VWDAQEITADD
+104 VWDGQEITADD

-136 SYKVSVSCEDG
+136 SYKISVSCDAG

-152 NLNAVDVK
+152 DLNAVDVK
-160 TEDGEIGISAYTPG
+160 TEDGEIGISAFTPG
-174 DLNEDGKINSTD
+174 DLNEDNKINSTD

-243 HTMKAVEAKSATC
+243 HTMKAVEAKAATC

-297 VVDAAVAATTESTG
+297 VVDAAVAATSESTG

-326 KQEVLPMLENSE
+326 KQEVVPPLENSE

-360 NPNTYSSETA
+360 NPNTYSSETG

-392 NAKQIK
+392 NAKQVK

-493 LGEPMIVED
+493 LGEPIIYEND
-502 EKEGQYLFAYE
+502 KDGQYLFAYE

-522 YTIKDFGNTSGLTVS
+522 YTIKDFGNTSGLTIS
-537 ETITSSGTVTEGTSK
+537 ETITSSGTINESTSN
-552 SIVNAV
+552 SIVNSLAH
-558 ANSTTRTTAWS
+558 STTETTSWT
-569 LSKNWNNSLTLMQS
+569 LSKDWNDSLTLVKT
-583 HTDESGKEVV
+583 HTDESGKVV
-593 DASSS
+593 EDSSS
-598 VASASLVTLNS
+598 KVSENS
-609 VEAGGST
+609 VVTVKEKEKTTNKNDST
-616 DHTVTDKTGVTSK
+616 VDKTGISASIGTSIGTEA
-629 LGFKQGYEANGE
+629 LGTEA
-641 VSKKITASL
+641 KIDASL
-650 GINGKGTANVTSKD
+650 TANQD
-664 NDKETSAGG
+664 NT
-673 DLGFNGGITDETGFK
+673 T
-688 IGLKVYGEVNGENT
+688 
-702 VSQEKTDTTTDSR
+702 EK
-715 YWGAKDSV
+715 
-723 ERSKSASQSTSHS
+723 SKSKTWNNSSSKQKSNSSSESSTNS
-736 QTLSSK
+736 TALSSK

-749 NKTHSE
+749 NKSHSE
-755 GGSEALS
+755 GGSETTA
-762 TSDSSTSSESNQY
+762 SSSSNTSS
-775 SSALSYST
+775 SSQEYATALTYST

-793 SNADAPEGYYRMVC
+793 SNAEAPEGYYRMVC

-822 SGSYYVY
+822 SSSYYVY
-829 TYSVQDDN
+829 TYGVQDDD

-847 THNFDDYENGILPFE
+847 THSFDDYENGILPFE

-874 LVRSNGLVYDSE
+874 LLRSNGLVYDSE

-896 GTNVYIPDY
+896 GTDVYIPDY
-905 ISTDNGDGT
+905 ISTENGDGT

-1049 LNGGNKTYKGLKIS
+1049 LNGGNKAYKGLKIS

-1069 TLNGFTFEDNKS
+1069 TLNGFVFEDNKS

-1086 SSAKLNLARISA
+1086 SSEKLNLARISA

-1129 VLSKDVALTRLNAN
+1129 VLSKDVSLTRLNAN
-1143 IVGKLALTG
+1143 IVGKLVLTG
-1152 DYMICGKVEGDSLL
+1152 DYMIYGKVEGDSLL

-1203 IGEKWTYDYT
+1203 VGEKWTYDYT

-1233 VWGPYGGWSGWTT
+1233 VWGPYGGWSGWSDGN
-1246 TPIASSDSRQVNSE
+1246 ISGSDSRKVETQSVPNGYATQYNYIRYLSADGRTSGPCSGVWGGKSCTNYQERGWGAQLACVGNQYSKQIGGYFNLYGSAPCWYGESTRQVVSS
-1260 YIQPQYKTQY
+1260 YKTQY
-1270 RYSRWASNSNNTGHL
+1270 RYA
-1285 GPVKGTWGGVYC
+1285 
-1297 AYQFY
+1297 
-1302 TDWSDAAKQISD
+1302 
-1314 WQTSGQVGGKFPLYD
+1314 
-1329 NNQWFNQETRNVET
+1329 
-1343 SAGYTR
+1343 
-1349 YQYRDRSKV
+1349 DRSKV

-1389 YVVAE
+1389 YVVAK

>member
-1 MKIAKKIIVSLLAV
+1 MKIAKKIIVSVLAA
-15 AMTVTSCPSHYVKA
+15 AMIVTGCPSHYVKA

-65 ATVSLKYDEGLTL
+65 AAVSLKYDEGLTL
-78 TDAAA
+78 TDATA

-104 VWDAQEITADD
+104 VWDGQEITADD

-136 SYKVSVSCEDG
+136 SYKISVSCDAG

-152 NLNAVDVK
+152 DLNAVDVK
-160 TEDGEIGISAYTPG
+160 TEDGEIGISAFTPG
-174 DLNEDGKINSTD
+174 DLNEDNKINSTD

-243 HTMKAVEAKSATC
+243 HTMKAVEAKEATC
-256 TEKGNQSYYYCTSC
+256 TEKGNQAYYHCTSC

-297 VVDAAVAATTESTG
+297 VVDAAVAATTENTG

-326 KQEVLPMLENSE
+326 KQEVVPKLENSE

-360 NPNTYSSETA
+360 NPNTYSSETG

-392 NAKQIK
+392 NAKQVK

-493 LGEPMIVED
+493 LGEPIIYEND
-502 EKEGQYLFAYE
+502 KDGQYLFAYE

-522 YTIKDFGNTSGLTVS
+522 YTIKDFGNTSGLTIS
-537 ETITSSGTVTEGTSK
+537 ETITSSGTINESTSN
-552 SIVNAV
+552 SIVNSLAH
-558 ANSTTRTTAWS
+558 STTETTSWT
-569 LSKNWNNSLTLMQS
+569 LSKDWNDSLTLVKT
-583 HTDESGKEVV
+583 HTDESGKVV
-593 DASSS
+593 EDSSS
-598 VASASLVTLNS
+598 KVSENS
-609 VEAGGST
+609 VVTVKGKEKTTNKNDST
-616 DHTVTDKTGVTSK
+616 VDKTGISASIGTSIGTEA
-629 LGFKQGYEANGE
+629 LGTEA
-641 VSKKITASL
+641 KIDASL
-650 GINGKGTANVTSKD
+650 TANQD
-664 NDKETSAGG
+664 NT
-673 DLGFNGGITDETGFK
+673 T
-688 IGLKVYGEVNGENT
+688 
-702 VSQEKTDTTTDSR
+702 EK
-715 YWGAKDSV
+715 
-723 ERSKSASQSTSHS
+723 SKSKTWNNSSSKQKSNSSSESSTNS
-736 QTLSSK
+736 TALSSK

-749 NKTHSE
+749 NKSHSE
-755 GGSEALS
+755 GGSETTA
-762 TSDSSTSSESNQY
+762 SSSSNTSS
-775 SSALSYST
+775 SSQEYATALTYST

-793 SNADAPEGYYRMVC
+793 SNAEAPEGYYRMVC

-822 SGSYYVY
+822 SSSYYVY
-829 TYSVQDDN
+829 TYGVQDDD

-847 THNFDDYENGILPFE
+847 THSFDDYENGILPFE

-874 LVRSNGLVYDSE
+874 LLRSKGLVYDSE

-896 GTNVYIPDY
+896 GTDVYIPDY
-905 ISTDNGDGT
+905 ISTENGDGT

-1034 ANKTYDITKSTDYFE
+1034 ANKAYDITKSTDYFE
-1049 LNGGNKTYKGLKIS
+1049 LNGGNKAYKGLKIS

-1069 TLNGFTFEDNKS
+1069 TLNGFVFEDNKS

-1086 SSAKLNLARISA
+1086 SSEKLNLARISA

-1129 VLSKDVALTRLNAN
+1129 VLSKDVSLTRLNAN
-1143 IVGKLALTG
+1143 IVGKLVLTG
-1152 DYMICGKVEGDSLL
+1152 DYMIYGKVEGDSLL

-1203 IGEKWTYDYT
+1203 VGEKWTYDYT

-1233 VWGPYGGWSGWTT
+1233 VWGPYGGWSGWSDGN
-1246 TPIASSDSRQVNSE
+1246 ISGSDSRKVETQSVPNGYATQYNYIRYLSADGRTSGPCSGVWGGKSCTNYQERGWGAQLACVGNQYSKQIGGYFNLYGSAPCWYGESTRQVVSS
-1260 YIQPQYKTQY
+1260 YKTQY
-1270 RYSRWASNSNNTGHL
+1270 RYA
-1285 GPVKGTWGGVYC
+1285 
-1297 AYQFY
+1297 
-1302 TDWSDAAKQISD
+1302 
-1314 WQTSGQVGGKFPLYD
+1314 
-1329 NNQWFNQETRNVET
+1329 
-1343 SAGYTR
+1343 
-1349 YQYRDRSKV
+1349 DRSKV

-1389 YVVAE
+1389 YVVAK

>member
-1 MKIAKKIIVSLLAV
+1 MKIAKKIIVSVLAA
-15 AMTVTSCPSHYVKA
+15 AMIVTGCPSHYVKA

-65 ATVSLKYDEGLTL
+65 AAVSLKYDEGLTL
-78 TDAAA
+78 TDATA

-104 VWDAQEITADD
+104 VWDGQEITADD

-136 SYKVSVSCEDG
+136 SYKISVSCDAG

-152 NLNAVDVK
+152 DLNAVDVK
-160 TEDGEIGISAYTPG
+160 TEDGEIGISAFTPG
-174 DLNEDGKINSTD
+174 DLNEDNKINSTD

-207 DVNEDGRINSAD
+207 DVNEDRRINSAD

-243 HTMKAVEAKSATC
+243 HTMKAVEAKKATC
-256 TEKGNQSYYYCTSC
+256 TEKGNQAYYYCTSC

-297 VVDAAVAATTESTG
+297 VVDAAVAATTENTG

-326 KQEVLPMLENSE
+326 KQEVVPKLENSE

-360 NPNTYSSETA
+360 NPNTYSSETG

-392 NAKQIK
+392 NAKQVK

-493 LGEPMIVED
+493 LGEPIIYEND
-502 EKEGQYLFAYE
+502 KDGQYLFAYE

-522 YTIKDFGNTSGLTVS
+522 YTIKDFGNTSGLTIS
-537 ETITSSGTVTEGTSK
+537 ETITSSGTINESTSN
-552 SIVNAV
+552 SIVNSLAH
-558 ANSTTRTTAWS
+558 STTETTSWT
-569 LSKNWNNSLTLMQS
+569 LSKDWNDSLTLVKT
-583 HTDESGKEVV
+583 HTDESGKVV
-593 DASSS
+593 EDSSS
-598 VASASLVTLNS
+598 KVSENS
-609 VEAGGST
+609 VVTVKGKEKTTNKNDST
-616 DHTVTDKTGVTSK
+616 VDKTGISASIGTSIGTEA
-629 LGFKQGYEANGE
+629 LGTEA
-641 VSKKITASL
+641 KIDASL
-650 GINGKGTANVTSKD
+650 TANQD
-664 NDKETSAGG
+664 NT
-673 DLGFNGGITDETGFK
+673 T
-688 IGLKVYGEVNGENT
+688 
-702 VSQEKTDTTTDSR
+702 EK
-715 YWGAKDSV
+715 
-723 ERSKSASQSTSHS
+723 SKSKTWNNSSSKQKSNSSSESSTNS
-736 QTLSSK
+736 TALSSK

-749 NKTHSE
+749 NKSHSE
-755 GGSEALS
+755 GGSETTA
-762 TSDSSTSSESNQY
+762 SSSSNTSS
-775 SSALSYST
+775 SSQEYATALTYST

-793 SNADAPEGYYRMVC
+793 SNAEAPEGYYRMVC

-822 SGSYYVY
+822 SSSYYVY
-829 TYSVQDDN
+829 TYGVQDDD

-847 THNFDDYENGILPFE
+847 THSFDDYENGILPFE

-874 LVRSNGLVYDSE
+874 LLRSKGLVYDSE

-1049 LNGGNKTYKGLKIS
+1049 LNGGNKAYKGLKIS

-1069 TLNGFTFEDNKS
+1069 TLNGFVFEDNKS

-1086 SSAKLNLARISA
+1086 SSEKLNLARISA

-1129 VLSKDVALTRLNAN
+1129 VLSKDVSLTRLNAN
-1143 IVGKLALTG
+1143 IVGKLVLTG
-1152 DYMICGKVEGDSLL
+1152 DYMIYGKVEGDSLL

-1203 IGEKWTYDYT
+1203 VGEKWTYDYT

-1233 VWGPYGGWSGWTT
+1233 VWGPYGGWSGWSDGN
-1246 TPIASSDSRQVNSE
+1246 ISGSDSRKVETQSVPNGYATQYNYIRYLSADGRTSGPCSGVWGGKSCTNYQERGWGAQLACVGNQYSKQIGGYFNLYGSAPCWYGESTRQVVSS
-1260 YIQPQYKTQY
+1260 YKTQY
-1270 RYSRWASNSNNTGHL
+1270 RYA
-1285 GPVKGTWGGVYC
+1285 
-1297 AYQFY
+1297 
-1302 TDWSDAAKQISD
+1302 
-1314 WQTSGQVGGKFPLYD
+1314 
-1329 NNQWFNQETRNVET
+1329 
-1343 SAGYTR
+1343 
-1349 YQYRDRSKV
+1349 DRSKV

-1389 YVVAE
+1389 YVVAK

>member
-1 MKIAKKIIVSLLAV
+1 MKIAKKIIVSVLAA
-15 AMTVTSCPSHYVKA
+15 AMIVTGCPSHYVKA

-65 ATVSLKYDEGLTL
+65 AAVSLKYDEGLTL
-78 TDAAA
+78 TDATA

-104 VWDAQEITADD
+104 VWDGQEITADD

-136 SYKVSVSCEDG
+136 SYKISVSCDAG

-152 NLNAVDVK
+152 DLNAVDVK
-160 TEDGEIGISAYTPG
+160 TEDGEIGISAFTPG
-174 DLNEDGKINSTD
+174 DLNEDNKINSTD

-243 HTMKAVEAKSATC
+243 HTMKAVEAKEATC
-256 TEKGNQSYYYCTSC
+256 TEKGNQAYYYCTSC

-297 VVDAAVAATTESTG
+297 VVDAAVAATSESTG

-326 KQEVLPMLENSE
+326 KQEVVPILENSE

-360 NPNTYSSETA
+360 NPNTYSSETG

-392 NAKQIK
+392 NAKQVK

-493 LGEPMIVED
+493 LGEPIIYEND
-502 EKEGQYLFAYE
+502 KDGQYLFAYE

-522 YTIKDFGNTSGLTVS
+522 YTIKDFGNTSGLTIS
-537 ETITSSGTVTEGTSK
+537 ETITSSGTINESTSN
-552 SIVNAV
+552 SIVNSLAH
-558 ANSTTRTTAWS
+558 STTETTSWT
-569 LSKNWNNSLTLMQS
+569 LSKDWNDSLTLVKT
-583 HTDESGKEVV
+583 HTDESGKVV
-593 DASSS
+593 EDSSS
-598 VASASLVTLNS
+598 KVSENS
-609 VEAGGST
+609 VVTVKGKEKTTNKNDST
-616 DHTVTDKTGVTSK
+616 VDKTGISASIGTSIGTEA
-629 LGFKQGYEANGE
+629 LGTEA
-641 VSKKITASL
+641 KIDASL
-650 GINGKGTANVTSKD
+650 TANQD
-664 NDKETSAGG
+664 NT
-673 DLGFNGGITDETGFK
+673 T
-688 IGLKVYGEVNGENT
+688 
-702 VSQEKTDTTTDSR
+702 EK
-715 YWGAKDSV
+715 
-723 ERSKSASQSTSHS
+723 SKSKTWNNSSSKQKSNSSSESSTNS
-736 QTLSSK
+736 TALSSK

-749 NKTHSE
+749 NKSHSE
-755 GGSEALS
+755 GGSETTA
-762 TSDSSTSSESNQY
+762 SSSSNTSS
-775 SSALSYST
+775 SSQEYATALTYST

-793 SNADAPEGYYRMVC
+793 SNAEAPEGYYRMVC

-822 SGSYYVY
+822 SSSYYVY
-829 TYSVQDDN
+829 TYGVQDDD

-847 THNFDDYENGILPFE
+847 THSFDDYENGILPFE

-874 LVRSNGLVYDSE
+874 LLRSKGLVYDSE

-896 GTNVYIPDY
+896 GTDVYIPDY
-905 ISTDNGDGT
+905 ISTENGDGT

-1049 LNGGNKTYKGLKIS
+1049 LNGGNKAYKGLKIS

-1069 TLNGFTFEDNKS
+1069 TLNGFVFEDNKS

-1086 SSAKLNLARISA
+1086 SSEKLNLARISA

-1129 VLSKDVALTRLNAN
+1129 VLSKDVSLTRLNAN
-1143 IVGKLALTG
+1143 IVGKLVLTG
-1152 DYMICGKVEGDSLL
+1152 DYMIYGKVEGDSLL

-1203 IGEKWTYDYT
+1203 VGEKWTYDYT

-1233 VWGPYGGWSGWTT
+1233 VWGLYGGWSGWSDGN
-1246 TPIASSDSRQVNSE
+1246 ISGSDSRKVETQSVPNGYATQYNYIRYLSADGRTSGPCSGVWGGKSCTNYQERGWGAQLACVGNQYSKQIGGYFNLYGSAPCWYGESTRQVVSS
-1260 YIQPQYKTQY
+1260 YKTQY
-1270 RYSRWASNSNNTGHL
+1270 RYA
-1285 GPVKGTWGGVYC
+1285 
-1297 AYQFY
+1297 
-1302 TDWSDAAKQISD
+1302 
-1314 WQTSGQVGGKFPLYD
+1314 
-1329 NNQWFNQETRNVET
+1329 
-1343 SAGYTR
+1343 
-1349 YQYRDRSKV
+1349 DRSKV

-1389 YVVAE
+1389 YVVAK

>member
-537 ETITSSGTVTEGTSK
+537 ETITSSGTVTEATSK

-822 SGSYYVY
+822 CGSYYVY

>member
-1 MKIAKKIIVSLLAV
+1 MKIAKKIIVSVLAA
-15 AMTVTSCPSHYVKA
+15 AMIVTGCPSHYVKA

-65 ATVSLKYDEGLTL
+65 AAVSLKYDEGLTL
-78 TDAAA
+78 TDATA

-104 VWDAQEITADD
+104 VWDGQEITADD

-136 SYKVSVSCEDG
+136 SYKISVSCDAG

-152 NLNAVDVK
+152 DLNAVDVK
-160 TEDGEIGISAYTPG
+160 TEDGEIGISAFTPG
-174 DLNEDGKINSTD
+174 DLNEDNKINSTD

-243 HTMKAVEAKSATC
+243 HTMKAVEAKEATC
-256 TEKGNQSYYYCTSC
+256 TEKGNQAYYYCTSC

-326 KQEVLPMLENSE
+326 KQEVVPPLENSE

-360 NPNTYSSETA
+360 NPNTYSSETG

-398 QIAAGEKGNVD
+398 QIAAGETGNID

-493 LGEPMIVED
+493 LGEPIIYEND
-502 EKEGQYLFAYE
+502 KDGQYLFAYE

-522 YTIKDFGNTSGLTVS
+522 YTIKDFGNTSGLTIS
-537 ETITSSGTVTEGTSK
+537 ETITSSGTINESTSN
-552 SIVNAV
+552 SIVNSLAH
-558 ANSTTRTTAWS
+558 STTETTSWT
-569 LSKNWNNSLTLMQS
+569 LSKDWNDSLTLVKT
-583 HTDESGKEVV
+583 HTDESGKVV
-593 DASSS
+593 EDSSS
-598 VASASLVTLNS
+598 KVSENS
-609 VEAGGST
+609 VVTVKGKEKTTNKNDST
-616 DHTVTDKTGVTSK
+616 VDKTGISASIGTSIGTEA
-629 LGFKQGYEANGE
+629 LGTEA
-641 VSKKITASL
+641 KIDASL
-650 GINGKGTANVTSKD
+650 TANQD
-664 NDKETSAGG
+664 NT
-673 DLGFNGGITDETGFK
+673 T
-688 IGLKVYGEVNGENT
+688 
-702 VSQEKTDTTTDSR
+702 EK
-715 YWGAKDSV
+715 
-723 ERSKSASQSTSHS
+723 SKSKTWNNSSSKQKSNSSSESSTNS
-736 QTLSSK
+736 TALSSK

-749 NKTHSE
+749 NKSHSE
-755 GGSEALS
+755 GGSETTA
-762 TSDSSTSSESNQY
+762 SSSSNTSS
-775 SSALSYST
+775 SSQEYATALTYST

-793 SNADAPEGYYRMVC
+793 SNVEDPEGYYRMVC

-822 SGSYYVY
+822 SSSYYVY
-829 TYSVQDDN
+829 TYGVQDDD

-847 THNFDDYENGILPFE
+847 THSFDDYENGILPFE

-874 LVRSNGLVYDSE
+874 LLRSKGLVYDSE

-896 GTNVYIPDY
+896 GTDVYIPDY
-905 ISTDNGDGT
+905 ISTENGDGT

-1049 LNGGNKTYKGLKIS
+1049 LNGGNKAYKGLKIS

-1069 TLNGFTFEDNKS
+1069 TLNGFVFEDNKS

-1086 SSAKLNLARISA
+1086 SSEKLNLARISA

-1129 VLSKDVALTRLNAN
+1129 VLSKDVSLTRLNAN
-1143 IVGKLALTG
+1143 IVGKLVLTG
-1152 DYMICGKVEGDSLL
+1152 DYMIYGKVEGDSLL

-1203 IGEKWTYDYT
+1203 VGEKWTYDYT

-1233 VWGPYGGWSGWTT
+1233 VWGPYGGWSGWSDGN
-1246 TPIASSDSRQVNSE
+1246 ISGSDSRKVETRSVPNGYATQYNYIRYLSADGRTSGPCSGVWGGKSCTNYQERGWGAQLACVGNQYSKQIGGYFNLYGSAPCWYGESTRQVVSS
-1260 YIQPQYKTQY
+1260 YKTQY
-1270 RYSRWASNSNNTGHL
+1270 RYA
-1285 GPVKGTWGGVYC
+1285 
-1297 AYQFY
+1297 
-1302 TDWSDAAKQISD
+1302 
-1314 WQTSGQVGGKFPLYD
+1314 
-1329 NNQWFNQETRNVET
+1329 
-1343 SAGYTR
+1343 
-1349 YQYRDRSKV
+1349 DRSKV

-1367 SKESTTKVEASDSI
+1367 SKESTTKVEASDRI

-1389 YVVAE
+1389 YVVAK

>member
-537 ETITSSGTVTEGTSK
+537 ETITSSGTVTEATSK

-1285 GPVKGTWGGVYC
+1285 GPVKGTWVLYRL
-1297 AYQFY
+1297 
-1302 TDWSDAAKQISD
+1302 
-1314 WQTSGQVGGKFPLYD
+1314 VGC
-1329 NNQWFNQETRNVET
+1329 
-1343 SAGYTR
+1343 
-1349 YQYRDRSKV
+1349 SKADIR
-1358 YTYYLKKVE
+1358 L
-1367 SKESTTKVEASDSI
+1367 A
-1381 SNVKRWVQ
+1381 N
-1389 YVVAE
+1389 